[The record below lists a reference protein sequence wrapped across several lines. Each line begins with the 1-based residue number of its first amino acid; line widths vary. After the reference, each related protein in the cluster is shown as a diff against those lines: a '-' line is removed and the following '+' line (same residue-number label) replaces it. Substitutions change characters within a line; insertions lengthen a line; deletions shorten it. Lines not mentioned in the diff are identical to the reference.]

1 MNNSFDFSSF
11 SKQSPKGIFVIYI
24 NSIIKCI
31 KVTWIL
37 LFLILKDFSEIQI
50 KDSPTEMFEQVK
62 KELAFSSEQIII
74 LAKERL
80 NLLLHNYSFFQI
92 ETLDSFNH
100 HIVRS
105 FYKELNLDP
114 DFRVVIDSEEILD
127 QSVSRIFENIEND
140 VEISNL
146 VKDFS
151 IKKISEGKSWDVEF
165 DLKEFAQSVLKE
177 NEISDVEQIEKSSL
191 KEFKLLKDKIE
202 VKLNSL
208 NSELKALLI
217 NIEKNISN
225 QDLEIAFSRNSFPKF
240 IKSVQN
246 NSFKWSSIKS
256 ISTLFEKNTLIN
268 KSCLKKNPD
277 KLNIFVANLFEL
289 FLELKERLIKIKV
302 LNSFLY
308 SLTPS
313 ILLKIIKS
321 NSEDIQKEN
330 NELLLS
336 KFNKLIYKEI
346 ANQPTPYL
354 YEKLGVKFNDYLID
368 EFQDTSNLQWKN
380 LIPLISH
387 ALESFQE
394 NENQGSLFL
403 VGDPKQSVYRWRGAD
418 PKIFVSLLLNKKT
431 PFSVQKNITNL
442 PVNFR
447 SRNEIIKFNNSLFKH
462 ASGLL
467 NLNYHKKIFLQG
479 SNQKQ
484 NNFSN
489 GHVSITFINKDF
501 KKEQQLESVLKE
513 TLSQIENCL
522 SRGFE
527 QSEIAVL
534 VRDNKQSSQV
544 SEWLIEN
551 NVSVLSQD
559 SLSINNSKKIEL
571 LINLIKLK
579 VDNNNQEARAI
590 LIGKFATLVQPKD
603 LFVFYK
609 ENLKNEF
616 KRFLKNLN
624 IFSLYRAFEM
634 SFLESV
640 DFFIKELNMDLS
652 NTDPYILFLREV
664 IFEQVSQNKNNE
676 KEFLIFWKKN
686 NKKIKIPSSSSK
698 NAVQVLTIHKAKG
711 LEFPV
716 VIYPFVD
723 SVTHRNSG
731 KRNWLPVFEENL
743 SKKILIPF
751 NENFREYS
759 DSFQK
764 EYDIISSNEE
774 LDNLNLLYVALT
786 RAEDELHLISEY
798 PKTKSINSHNQII
811 RAFLEDSGE
820 WKDDLDKFNWGK
832 PVHKEKLKKNERTP
846 CFKGYETRFFQP
858 TPDTKFL
865 NEKIVLKQSDE
876 ALKKYV
882 DCCIVGAKAVN
893 SKYITWPFIE
903 PEQRNLETYKL
914 IPHKL
919 NLIGKQV
926 AQAGLGFAYHNHG
939 YEFKD
944 YGGTHGFEIIL
955 NETDPEYVKFQMD
968 LYWVMHAGKYTPKEL
983 VAAHPGRYV
992 MWHIKDMDK
1001 ITRDYSELGNGSIN
1015 YHEVLPDPVASGLEF
1030 FYIEQGGNYSINSK
1044 ESAAISANYFKKELQ
1059 QYL

>member
-1 MNNSFDFSSF
+1 M
-11 SKQSPKGIFVIYI
+11 
-24 NSIIKCI
+24 
-31 KVTWIL
+31 
-37 LFLILKDFSEIQI
+37 
-50 KDSPTEMFEQVK
+50 
-62 KELAFSSEQIII
+62 
-74 LAKERL
+74 
-80 NLLLHNYSFFQI
+80 
-92 ETLDSFNH
+92 
-100 HIVRS
+100 
-105 FYKELNLDP
+105 
-114 DFRVVIDSEEILD
+114 
-127 QSVSRIFENIEND
+127 
-140 VEISNL
+140 
-146 VKDFS
+146 
-151 IKKISEGKSWDVEF
+151 
-165 DLKEFAQSVLKE
+165 
-177 NEISDVEQIEKSSL
+177 
-191 KEFKLLKDKIE
+191 
-202 VKLNSL
+202 
-208 NSELKALLI
+208 
-217 NIEKNISN
+217 
-225 QDLEIAFSRNSFPKF
+225 
-240 IKSVQN
+240 
-246 NSFKWSSIKS
+246 KS

-277 KLNIFVANLFEL
+277 KLNVFVANLFEL
-289 FLELKERLIKIKV
+289 FLELKECLVKTKV

-346 ANQPTPYL
+346 GNQPTPYL

-418 PKIFVSLLLNKKT
+418 PKIFVSLLLNEKT
-431 PFSVQKNITNL
+431 PFSVQKSITNL

-447 SRNEIIKFNNSLFKH
+447 SRNEIINFNNSLFKH

-467 NLNYHKKIFLQG
+467 KSNYHKKIFLQG
-479 SNQKQ
+479 SDQKH

-534 VRDNKQSSQV
+534 VRDNKQSSQI

-559 SLSINNSKKIEL
+559 SLSIDNSEKIEL

-579 VDNNNQEARAI
+579 DNNSNQEARAI
-590 LIGKFATLVQPKD
+590 LIGNFANLVKPKD

-609 ENLKNEF
+609 ENLNNEL

-624 IFSLYRAFEM
+624 IFSLYKAFEI

-640 DFFIKELNMDLS
+640 DFFIKELQMDLS
-652 NTDPYILFLREV
+652 NTDPYILFFREV

-676 KEFLIFWKKN
+676 KEFLVFWKQN
-686 NKKIKIPSSSSK
+686 STKIKIPSGSSK

-743 SKKILIPF
+743 SKNILIPF

-764 EYDIISSNEE
+764 EYDSISSNEE

-786 RAEDELHLISEY
+786 RAVDELHMISEY
-798 PKTKSINSHNQII
+798 PKIKSINSHNQII
-811 RAFLEDSGE
+811 RAFLEDSAR
-820 WKDDLDKFNWGK
+820 WKEDHNKYNWGK
-832 PVHKEKLKKNERTP
+832 PIHKEKSKKNEPTP
-846 CFKGYETRFFQP
+846 FFKGYETKYFQP
-858 TPDTKFL
+858 NPDKKFS
-865 NEKIVLKQSDE
+865 NEKIIFGNVFHDFMS
-876 ALKKYV
+876 
-882 DCCIVGAKAVN
+882 N
-893 SKYITWPFIE
+893 IE
-903 PEQRNLETYKL
+903 
-914 IPHKL
+914 
-919 NLIGKQV
+919 
-926 AQAGLGFAYHNHG
+926 F
-939 YEFKD
+939 
-944 YGGTHGFEIIL
+944 
-955 NETDPEYVKFQMD
+955 ETDYIKEKNELKLSRSVDKTIKNKVIKLSKSVIEHPDLKEYFSKSNLVYCEQEIFTESNKIIKPDRLVFLDSNRVVIIDYKTGEKSKKDQKQILKYQKTLENMGFKLEASLLVYVENTIDIVK
-968 LYWVMHAGKYTPKEL
+968 VK
-983 VAAHPGRYV
+983 
-992 MWHIKDMDK
+992 
-1001 ITRDYSELGNGSIN
+1001 
-1015 YHEVLPDPVASGLEF
+1015 
-1030 FYIEQGGNYSINSK
+1030 
-1044 ESAAISANYFKKELQ
+1044 
-1059 QYL
+1059 

>member
-1 MNNSFDFSSF
+1 MISKFDIINASAGSGKTFALTKRILIKILK
-11 SKQSPKGIFVIYI
+11 SKDENYFKR
-24 NSIIKCI
+24 
-31 KVTWIL
+31 IL
-37 LFLILKDFSEIQI
+37 ALTFTNRAAAEMKSRILKNLKDFSESEI
-50 KDSPTEMFEQVK
+50 KDSPTEMFQQVK
-62 KELAFSSEQIII
+62 KELAFPSAKIIV

-100 HIVRS
+100 HIIRS
-105 FYKELNLDP
+105 FYRELNLDP
-114 DFRVVIDSEEILD
+114 DFRVVIEAEEILD
-127 QSVSRIFENIEND
+127 QSVSRIFENIENKE
-140 VEISNL
+140 EIKSL
-146 VKDFS
+146 IKDFS

-191 KEFKLLKDKIE
+191 KEFKALKNQIE
-202 VKLNSL
+202 IRLNDLS
-208 NSELKALLI
+208 SELKSLLI
-217 NIEKNISN
+217 KIEKNISN
-225 QDLEIAFSRNSFPKF
+225 QGMEIAFSRNSFPKF
-240 IKSVQN
+240 ITSVQN
-246 NSFKWSSIKS
+246 NSFKWSSMKS
-256 ISTLFEKNTLIN
+256 ISTLFQKNTLIN
-268 KSCLKKNPD
+268 KSCLKKDPE
-277 KLNIFVANLFEL
+277 KLNVFVANLFEM

-346 ANQPTPYL
+346 GNQPTPYL

-394 NENQGSLFL
+394 NENQSSLFL

-418 PKIFVSLLLNKKT
+418 PKIFVSLLLNEKT
-431 PFSVQKNITNL
+431 PFSVQKSITNL

-447 SRNEIIKFNNSLFKH
+447 SRNEIINFNNSLFKH

-467 NLNYHKKIFLQG
+467 KSNYHKKIFLQG
-479 SNQKQ
+479 SDQKY

-534 VRDNKQSSQV
+534 VRDNKQSSQI

-559 SLSINNSKKIEL
+559 SLSIDNSEKIEL

-579 VDNNNQEARAI
+579 DNNRNQEARAI
-590 LIGKFATLVQPKD
+590 LIGNFANLVKPKD

-609 ENLKNEF
+609 ENLNNEL

-624 IFSLYRAFEM
+624 IFSLYKAFEI

-640 DFFIKELNMDLS
+640 DFFIKELQMDLS
-652 NTDPYILFLREV
+652 NTDPYILFFREV

-676 KEFLIFWKKN
+676 KEFLVFWKQN
-686 NKKIKIPSSSSK
+686 STKIKIPSGSSK

-743 SKKILIPF
+743 SKNILIPF

-764 EYDIISSNEE
+764 EYDSISSNEE

-786 RAEDELHLISEY
+786 RAVDELHMISEY
-798 PKTKSINSHNQII
+798 PKIKSMNSHNQII
-811 RAFLEDSGE
+811 RAFLEDSAR
-820 WKDDLDKFNWGK
+820 WKEDHNKYNWGK
-832 PVHKEKLKKNERTP
+832 PIHKEKSKKNEPTP
-846 CFKGYETRFFQP
+846 FFKGYETKYFQP
-858 TPDTKFL
+858 NPDKKFS
-865 NEKIVLKQSDE
+865 NEKIIFGNVFHDFMSNIEFETDYIKEKNELKLSRS
-876 ALKKYV
+876 V
-882 DCCIVGAKAVN
+882 DKTIKNKVIKL
-893 SKYITWPFIE
+893 SKSVIE
-903 PEQRNLETYKL
+903 HP
-914 IPHKL
+914 
-919 NLIGKQV
+919 
-926 AQAGLGFAYHNHG
+926 
-939 YEFKD
+939 D
-944 YGGTHGFEIIL
+944 L
-955 NETDPEYVKFQMD
+955 NEYFSKSNLVYCEQEIFTESNKIIKPDRLVFLDSNRVVIIDYKTGEKSKKDQKQILKYQKTLENMGFKLEASLLVYVENTIDIVK
-968 LYWVMHAGKYTPKEL
+968 VK
-983 VAAHPGRYV
+983 
-992 MWHIKDMDK
+992 
-1001 ITRDYSELGNGSIN
+1001 
-1015 YHEVLPDPVASGLEF
+1015 
-1030 FYIEQGGNYSINSK
+1030 
-1044 ESAAISANYFKKELQ
+1044 
-1059 QYL
+1059 

>member
-1 MNNSFDFSSF
+1 MNSKFDIINASAGSGKTFALTKRILTKILK
-11 SKQSPKGIFVIYI
+11 SKDENYFKR
-24 NSIIKCI
+24 
-31 KVTWIL
+31 IL
-37 LFLILKDFSEIQI
+37 ALTFTNRAAAEMKSRILKNLKDFSESQI

-62 KELAFSSEQIII
+62 KELALSSEKITI

-100 HIVRS
+100 HIIRT

-114 DFRVVIDSEEILD
+114 DFRVVIEAEEILD

-140 VEISNL
+140 KEIRSL
-146 VKDFS
+146 IKDFS

-177 NEISDVEQIEKSSL
+177 NEIIDVEQIEKSSL
-191 KEFKLLKDKIE
+191 KEFKALKNSIE
-202 VKLNSL
+202 LRLNDLSIELNSL
-208 NSELKALLI
+208 LI
-217 NIEKNISN
+217 KIEKNISN
-225 QDLEIAFSRNSFPKF
+225 QGTEIAFSRNSFPKF
-240 IKSVQN
+240 ITSVQN
-246 NSFKWSSIKS
+246 RSFKWSSMKS

-277 KLNIFVANLFEL
+277 KLNVFVANLFAL
-289 FLELKERLIKIKV
+289 FLELKECLVKTKV

-346 ANQPTPYL
+346 GNQPTPYL

-418 PKIFVSLLLNKKT
+418 PKIFVSLLLNEKT
-431 PFSVQKNITNL
+431 PFSVQKSITNL

-447 SRNEIIKFNNSLFKH
+447 SRNEIINFNNSLFKH

-467 NLNYHKKIFLQG
+467 KSNYHKKIFLQG
-479 SNQKQ
+479 SDQKY

-534 VRDNKQSSQV
+534 VRDNKQSSQI

-559 SLSINNSKKIEL
+559 SLSIDNSEKIEL

-579 VDNNNQEARAI
+579 DNNRNQEARAI
-590 LIGKFATLVQPKD
+590 LIGNFANLVKPKD

-609 ENLKNEF
+609 ENLNNEL

-624 IFSLYRAFEM
+624 IFSLYKAFEI

-640 DFFIKELNMDLS
+640 DFFIKELQMDLS
-652 NTDPYILFLREV
+652 NTDPYILFFREV

-676 KEFLIFWKKN
+676 KEFLVFWKKN
-686 NKKIKIPSSSSK
+686 STKIKIPSGSSK

-743 SKKILIPF
+743 SKNILIPF

-764 EYDIISSNEE
+764 EYDSISSNEE

-786 RAEDELHLISEY
+786 RAVDELHMISEH
-798 PKTKSINSHNQII
+798 PKIKSINSHNQII
-811 RAFLEDSGE
+811 RAFLEDSAR
-820 WKDDLDKFNWGK
+820 WKEDHNKYNWGK
-832 PVHKEKLKKNERTP
+832 PIHKEKSKKNEPTP
-846 CFKGYETRFFQP
+846 FFKGYETKYFQP
-858 TPDTKFL
+858 NPDKKFS
-865 NEKIVLKQSDE
+865 NEKIIFGNVFHDFMSNIEFETDYIKEKNELKLSRSVDKTIKNKVIKLSKSVIEHPDLNEYFSKSNLVYCEQEIFTESNKIIKPDRLVFLDSNRVVIIDYKTGE
-876 ALKKYV
+876 KSKKDQKQILKYQKTLKKMGYKTEVSVLVYV
-882 DCCIVGAKAVN
+882 D
-893 SKYITWPFIE
+893 
-903 PEQRNLETYKL
+903 
-914 IPHKL
+914 
-919 NLIGKQV
+919 NLI
-926 AQAGLGFAYHNHG
+926 
-939 YEFKD
+939 D
-944 YGGTHGFEIIL
+944 I
-955 NETDPEYVKFQMD
+955 VK
-968 LYWVMHAGKYTPKEL
+968 VK
-983 VAAHPGRYV
+983 
-992 MWHIKDMDK
+992 
-1001 ITRDYSELGNGSIN
+1001 
-1015 YHEVLPDPVASGLEF
+1015 
-1030 FYIEQGGNYSINSK
+1030 
-1044 ESAAISANYFKKELQ
+1044 
-1059 QYL
+1059 

>member
-1 MNNSFDFSSF
+1 M
-11 SKQSPKGIFVIYI
+11 
-24 NSIIKCI
+24 
-31 KVTWIL
+31 
-37 LFLILKDFSEIQI
+37 
-50 KDSPTEMFEQVK
+50 
-62 KELAFSSEQIII
+62 
-74 LAKERL
+74 
-80 NLLLHNYSFFQI
+80 
-92 ETLDSFNH
+92 
-100 HIVRS
+100 
-105 FYKELNLDP
+105 
-114 DFRVVIDSEEILD
+114 
-127 QSVSRIFENIEND
+127 
-140 VEISNL
+140 
-146 VKDFS
+146 
-151 IKKISEGKSWDVEF
+151 
-165 DLKEFAQSVLKE
+165 
-177 NEISDVEQIEKSSL
+177 
-191 KEFKLLKDKIE
+191 
-202 VKLNSL
+202 
-208 NSELKALLI
+208 
-217 NIEKNISN
+217 
-225 QDLEIAFSRNSFPKF
+225 
-240 IKSVQN
+240 
-246 NSFKWSSIKS
+246 KS

-277 KLNIFVANLFEL
+277 KLNVFVANLFEL
-289 FLELKERLIKIKV
+289 FLELKECLVKTKV

-346 ANQPTPYL
+346 GNQPTPYL

-418 PKIFVSLLLNKKT
+418 PKIFVSLLLNEKT
-431 PFSVQKNITNL
+431 PFSVQKSITNL

-447 SRNEIIKFNNSLFKH
+447 SRNEIINFNNSLFKH

-467 NLNYHKKIFLQG
+467 KSNYHKKIFLQG
-479 SNQKQ
+479 SDQKY

-534 VRDNKQSSQV
+534 VRDNKQSSQI

-559 SLSINNSKKIEL
+559 SLSIDNSEKIEL

-579 VDNNNQEARAI
+579 DNNSNQEARAI
-590 LIGKFATLVQPKD
+590 LIGNFANLVKPKD

-609 ENLKNEF
+609 ENLNNEL

-624 IFSLYRAFEM
+624 IFSLYKAFEI

-640 DFFIKELNMDLS
+640 DFFIKELQMDLS
-652 NTDPYILFLREV
+652 NTDPYILFFREV

-676 KEFLIFWKKN
+676 KEFLVFWKQN
-686 NKKIKIPSSSSK
+686 STKIKIPSGSSK

-743 SKKILIPF
+743 SKNILIPF

-764 EYDIISSNEE
+764 EYDSISSNEE

-786 RAEDELHLISEY
+786 RAVDELHMISEY
-798 PKTKSINSHNQII
+798 PKIKSINSHNQII
-811 RAFLEDSGE
+811 RAFLEDSAR
-820 WKDDLDKFNWGK
+820 WKEDHNKYNWGK
-832 PVHKEKLKKNERTP
+832 PIHKEKSKKNEPTP
-846 CFKGYETRFFQP
+846 FFKGYETKYFQP
-858 TPDTKFL
+858 NPDKKFS
-865 NEKIVLKQSDE
+865 NEKIIFGNVFHDFMS
-876 ALKKYV
+876 
-882 DCCIVGAKAVN
+882 N
-893 SKYITWPFIE
+893 IE
-903 PEQRNLETYKL
+903 
-914 IPHKL
+914 
-919 NLIGKQV
+919 
-926 AQAGLGFAYHNHG
+926 F
-939 YEFKD
+939 
-944 YGGTHGFEIIL
+944 
-955 NETDPEYVKFQMD
+955 ETDYIKEKNELKLSRSVDKTIKNKVIKLSKSVIEHPDLKEYFSKSNLVYCEQEIFTESNKIIKPDRLVFLDSNRVVIIDYKTGEKSKKDQKQILKYQKTLENMGFKLEASLLVYVENTIDIVK
-968 LYWVMHAGKYTPKEL
+968 VK
-983 VAAHPGRYV
+983 
-992 MWHIKDMDK
+992 
-1001 ITRDYSELGNGSIN
+1001 
-1015 YHEVLPDPVASGLEF
+1015 
-1030 FYIEQGGNYSINSK
+1030 
-1044 ESAAISANYFKKELQ
+1044 
-1059 QYL
+1059 

>member
-1 MNNSFDFSSF
+1 MISKFDIINASAGSGKTFALTKRILTKILK
-11 SKQSPKGIFVIYI
+11 SKDENYFKRVLALTFTNRAADEMKSR
-24 NSIIKCI
+24 
-31 KVTWIL
+31 IL
-37 LFLILKDFSEIQI
+37 KNLKDFSESQI

-62 KELAFSSEQIII
+62 KELALSSDKIII

-100 HIVRS
+100 HIIRS

-114 DFRVVIDSEEILD
+114 DFRVVIEAEEILD

-140 VEISNL
+140 KEISSL
-146 VKDFS
+146 IKDFS

-177 NEISDVEQIEKSSL
+177 NEIVDVEQIEKSSL
-191 KEFKLLKDKIE
+191 KEFNVLKNRIE
-202 VKLNSL
+202 LRVNELSSELNSL
-208 NSELKALLI
+208 LI
-217 NIEKNISN
+217 KIEKNISN
-225 QDLEIAFSRNSFPKF
+225 QGMEIDFSRNSFPKF
-240 IKSVQN
+240 ITSVQN
-246 NSFKWSSIKS
+246 SSFKWSSMTS
-256 ISTLFEKNTLIN
+256 ISNLFEKNTLIN

-277 KLNIFVANLFEL
+277 KLNVFVANLFEL
-289 FLELKERLIKIKV
+289 FLELKERLVKIKV
-302 LNSFLY
+302 LDSFLY

-346 ANQPTPYL
+346 GNQHTPYL

-387 ALESFQE
+387 AIESFQE

-418 PKIFVSLLLNKKT
+418 PKIFASLLLNEKT
-431 PFSVQKNITNL
+431 PFSVQKSITNL

-447 SRNEIIKFNNSLFKH
+447 SRNEIINFNNSLFKH

-467 NLNYHKKIFLQG
+467 KSNYYKKIFLQG
-479 SNQKQ
+479 SDQKH

-534 VRDNKQSSQV
+534 VRDNKQSSQI

-551 NVSVLSQD
+551 NISVLSQD
-559 SLSINNSKKIEL
+559 SLSIDNSEKVEL

-579 VDNNNQEARAI
+579 DDNNNQEARAVI
-590 LIGKFATLVQPKD
+590 IGNFANLVKPKD

-609 ENLKNEF
+609 ENLNNEL

-624 IFSLYRAFEM
+624 IFSLYKAFEI

-640 DFFIKELNMDLS
+640 DFFIKELQMDSS

-676 KEFLIFWKKN
+676 KEFLVFWKQN
-686 NKKIKIPSSSSK
+686 STKIKIPSGSSK

-731 KRNWLPVFEENL
+731 KRNWLPVFEENF

-751 NENFREYS
+751 NENFKEYS

-764 EYDIISSNEE
+764 EYDSISSNEE

-786 RAEDELHLISEY
+786 RAVDELHLISEY
-798 PKTKSINSHNQII
+798 PRLKSINSHNQII
-811 RAFLEDSGE
+811 RSFLENYAE
-820 WKDDLDKFNWGK
+820 WREDRNKFTWGK
-832 PVHKEKLKKNERTP
+832 PLTKDIVKKNDP
-846 CFKGYETRFFQP
+846 ASDAKGFETKYFQP
-858 TPDTKFL
+858 VPDTKFINDKMIFGNVFHEFMSHIEFENDYI
-865 NEKIVLKQSDE
+865 NEKNELNLSKLIDKNTKNRVIKISKSVIEHHDLKEYFSINNSVYCEQEIFTESNKIIKPDRLVFFDSNRVAVIDYKTGEKNKKDLKQILKYKKTLENMGKKVE
-876 ALKKYV
+876 A
-882 DCCIVGAKAVN
+882 
-893 SKYITWPFIE
+893 S
-903 PEQRNLETYKL
+903 
-914 IPHKL
+914 
-919 NLIGKQV
+919 
-926 AQAGLGFAYHNHG
+926 
-939 YEFKD
+939 
-944 YGGTHGFEIIL
+944 IL
-955 NETDPEYVKFQMD
+955 V
-968 LYWVMHAGKYTPKEL
+968 
-983 VAAHPGRYV
+983 
-992 MWHIKDMDK
+992 
-1001 ITRDYSELGNGSIN
+1001 
-1015 YHEVLPDPVASGLEF
+1015 
-1030 FYIEQGGNYSINSK
+1030 YIENSIEIVK
-1044 ESAAISANYFKKELQ
+1044 I
-1059 QYL
+1059 

>member
-1 MNNSFDFSSF
+1 LISKFDIINASAGSGKTFALTKRILTKILK
-11 SKQSPKGIFVIYI
+11 SKDENYFKR
-24 NSIIKCI
+24 
-31 KVTWIL
+31 IL
-37 LFLILKDFSEIQI
+37 ALTFTNRAADEMKSRILKNLKDFSESQI

-62 KELAFSSEQIII
+62 KELALSSDKIII

-100 HIVRS
+100 HIIRS

-114 DFRVVIDSEEILD
+114 DFRVVIEAEEILD

-140 VEISNL
+140 KEISSL
-146 VKDFS
+146 IKDFS

-177 NEISDVEQIEKSSL
+177 NEIVDVEQIEKSSL
-191 KEFKLLKDKIE
+191 KEFNVLKNRIE
-202 VKLNSL
+202 LRVNELSSELNSL
-208 NSELKALLI
+208 LI
-217 NIEKNISN
+217 KIEKNISN
-225 QDLEIAFSRNSFPKF
+225 QGMEIDFSRNSFPKF
-240 IKSVQN
+240 ITSVQN
-246 NSFKWSSIKS
+246 SSFKWSSMTS
-256 ISTLFEKNTLIN
+256 ISNLFEKNTLIN

-277 KLNIFVANLFEL
+277 KLNVFVANLFEL
-289 FLELKERLIKIKV
+289 FLELKERLVKIKV
-302 LNSFLY
+302 LDSFLY

-346 ANQPTPYL
+346 GNQHTPYL

-387 ALESFQE
+387 AIESFQE

-418 PKIFVSLLLNKKT
+418 PKIFASLLLNEKT
-431 PFSVQKNITNL
+431 PFSVQKSITNL

-447 SRNEIIKFNNSLFKH
+447 SRNEIINFNNSLFKH

-467 NLNYHKKIFLQG
+467 KSNYYKKIFLQG
-479 SNQKQ
+479 SDQKH

-534 VRDNKQSSQV
+534 VRDNKQSSQI

-551 NVSVLSQD
+551 NISVLSQD
-559 SLSINNSKKIEL
+559 SLSIDNSEKVEL

-579 VDNNNQEARAI
+579 DDNNNQEARAVI
-590 LIGKFATLVQPKD
+590 IGNFANLVKPKD

-609 ENLKNEF
+609 ENLNNEL

-624 IFSLYRAFEM
+624 IFSLYKAFEI

-640 DFFIKELNMDLS
+640 DFFIKQLQMDLS

-676 KEFLIFWKKN
+676 KEFLVFWKQN
-686 NKKIKIPSSSSK
+686 STKIKIPSGSSK

-731 KRNWLPVFEENL
+731 KRNWLPVFEENF

-751 NENFREYS
+751 NENFKEYS

-764 EYDIISSNEE
+764 EYDSISSNEE

-786 RAEDELHLISEY
+786 RAVDELYLISEY
-798 PKTKSINSHNQII
+798 PRLKSINSHNQII
-811 RAFLEDSGE
+811 RSFLENYAE
-820 WKDDLDKFNWGK
+820 WREDRNKFTWGK
-832 PVHKEKLKKNERTP
+832 PLTKDIVKKNDP
-846 CFKGYETRFFQP
+846 ASDAKGFETKYFQP
-858 TPDTKFL
+858 VPDTKFINDKVIFGNVFHEFMSHIEFENDYI
-865 NEKIVLKQSDE
+865 NEKNELNLSKLIDKNTKNRVIKISKSVIEHHDLKEYFSINNSVYCEQEIFTESNKIIKPDRIVFFDSNRVAVIDYKTGEKNKKDLKQILKYKKTLENMGKKVE
-876 ALKKYV
+876 A
-882 DCCIVGAKAVN
+882 
-893 SKYITWPFIE
+893 S
-903 PEQRNLETYKL
+903 
-914 IPHKL
+914 
-919 NLIGKQV
+919 
-926 AQAGLGFAYHNHG
+926 
-939 YEFKD
+939 
-944 YGGTHGFEIIL
+944 IL
-955 NETDPEYVKFQMD
+955 V
-968 LYWVMHAGKYTPKEL
+968 
-983 VAAHPGRYV
+983 
-992 MWHIKDMDK
+992 
-1001 ITRDYSELGNGSIN
+1001 
-1015 YHEVLPDPVASGLEF
+1015 
-1030 FYIEQGGNYSINSK
+1030 YIENSIEIVK
-1044 ESAAISANYFKKELQ
+1044 I
-1059 QYL
+1059 

>member
-1 MNNSFDFSSF
+1 MNSSFDIINASAGSGKTFALTKRILIKILK
-11 SKQSPKGIFVIYI
+11 SKDENYFKR
-24 NSIIKCI
+24 
-31 KVTWIL
+31 IL
-37 LFLILKDFSEIQI
+37 ALTFTNRAAAEMKSRILKNLKDFSESQI

-62 KELAFSSEQIII
+62 KELALSSEKITI

-100 HIVRS
+100 HIIRA

-114 DFRVVIDSEEILD
+114 DFRVVIEAEEILD

-140 VEISNL
+140 KEIRSL
-146 VKDFS
+146 IKDFS

-177 NEISDVEQIEKSSL
+177 NEIIDVEQIEKSSL
-191 KEFKLLKDKIE
+191 KEFKALKNSIE
-202 VKLNSL
+202 LRLNDLSIELNSL
-208 NSELKALLI
+208 LI
-217 NIEKNISN
+217 KIEKNISN
-225 QDLEIAFSRNSFPKF
+225 QGTEIAFSRNSFPKF
-240 IKSVQN
+240 ITSVQN
-246 NSFKWSSIKS
+246 RSFKWSSMKS

-277 KLNIFVANLFEL
+277 KLNVFVANLFEL
-289 FLELKERLIKIKV
+289 FLELKECLVKTKV

-346 ANQPTPYL
+346 GNQPTPYL

-418 PKIFVSLLLNKKT
+418 PKIFVSLLLNEKT
-431 PFSVQKNITNL
+431 PFSVQKSITNL

-447 SRNEIIKFNNSLFKH
+447 SRNEIINFNNSLFKH

-467 NLNYHKKIFLQG
+467 KSNYHKKIFLQG
-479 SNQKQ
+479 SDQKY

-534 VRDNKQSSQV
+534 VRDNKQSSQI

-559 SLSINNSKKIEL
+559 SLSIDNSEKIEL

-579 VDNNNQEARAI
+579 DNNSNQEARAI
-590 LIGKFATLVQPKD
+590 LIGNFANLVKPKD

-609 ENLKNEF
+609 ENLNNEL

-624 IFSLYRAFEM
+624 IFSLYKAFEI

-640 DFFIKELNMDLS
+640 DFFIKELQMDLS
-652 NTDPYILFLREV
+652 NTDPYILFFREV

-676 KEFLIFWKKN
+676 KEFLVFWKKN
-686 NKKIKIPSSSSK
+686 STKIKIPSGSSK

-743 SKKILIPF
+743 SKNILIPF

-764 EYDIISSNEE
+764 EYDSISSNEE

-786 RAEDELHLISEY
+786 RAVDELHMISEY
-798 PKTKSINSHNQII
+798 PKIKSINSHNQII
-811 RAFLEDSGE
+811 RAFLEDSAR
-820 WKDDLDKFNWGK
+820 WKEDHNKYNWGK
-832 PVHKEKLKKNERTP
+832 PIHKEKSKKNEPTP
-846 CFKGYETRFFQP
+846 FFKGYETKYFQP
-858 TPDTKFL
+858 NPDKKFS
-865 NEKIVLKQSDE
+865 NEKIIFGNVFH
-876 ALKKYV
+876 
-882 DCCIVGAKAVN
+882 DCMSN
-893 SKYITWPFIE
+893 IE
-903 PEQRNLETYKL
+903 
-914 IPHKL
+914 
-919 NLIGKQV
+919 
-926 AQAGLGFAYHNHG
+926 F
-939 YEFKD
+939 
-944 YGGTHGFEIIL
+944 
-955 NETDPEYVKFQMD
+955 ETDYKKKKNELKLSRSVDKTIKNKVIKLSKSVIEHPDLKEYFSKSNLVYCEQEIFTESNKIIKPDRLVFLDSNRVVIIDYKTGEKSKKDQKQILKYQKTLENMGFKLEASLLVYVENTIDIVK
-968 LYWVMHAGKYTPKEL
+968 VK
-983 VAAHPGRYV
+983 
-992 MWHIKDMDK
+992 
-1001 ITRDYSELGNGSIN
+1001 
-1015 YHEVLPDPVASGLEF
+1015 
-1030 FYIEQGGNYSINSK
+1030 
-1044 ESAAISANYFKKELQ
+1044 
-1059 QYL
+1059 

>member
-1 MNNSFDFSSF
+1 MISKFDIINASAGSGKTFALTKRILTKILK
-11 SKQSPKGIFVIYI
+11 SKDEYYFKR
-24 NSIIKCI
+24 
-31 KVTWIL
+31 IL
-37 LFLILKDFSEIQI
+37 ALTFTNRAADEMKSRILKNLKDFSESQI

-62 KELAFSSEQIII
+62 KELALSSDKIII

-100 HIVRS
+100 HIIRS

-114 DFRVVIDSEEILD
+114 DFRVVIEAEEILD

-140 VEISNL
+140 KEISSL
-146 VKDFS
+146 IKDFS

-177 NEISDVEQIEKSSL
+177 NEIVDVEQIEKSSL
-191 KEFKLLKDKIE
+191 KEFNVLKNRIE
-202 VKLNSL
+202 LRVNELSSELNSL
-208 NSELKALLI
+208 LI
-217 NIEKNISN
+217 KIEKNISN
-225 QDLEIAFSRNSFPKF
+225 QGMEIDFSRNSFPKF
-240 IKSVQN
+240 ITSVQN
-246 NSFKWSSIKS
+246 SSFKWSSMTS
-256 ISTLFEKNTLIN
+256 ISNLFEKNTLIN

-277 KLNIFVANLFEL
+277 KLNVFVANLFEL

-302 LNSFLY
+302 LDSFLY

-346 ANQPTPYL
+346 GNQHTPYL

-387 ALESFQE
+387 AIESFQK

-418 PKIFVSLLLNKKT
+418 PKIFASLLLNEKT
-431 PFSVQKNITNL
+431 PFSVQKSITNL

-447 SRNEIIKFNNSLFKH
+447 SRNEIINFNNSLFKH

-467 NLNYHKKIFLQG
+467 KSNYYKKIFLQG
-479 SNQKQ
+479 SDQKH

-534 VRDNKQSSQV
+534 VRDNKQSSQI

-551 NVSVLSQD
+551 NISVLSQD
-559 SLSINNSKKIEL
+559 SLSIDNSEKVEL

-579 VDNNNQEARAI
+579 DDNNNQEARAVI
-590 LIGKFATLVQPKD
+590 IGNFANLVKPKD

-609 ENLKNEF
+609 ENLNNEL

-624 IFSLYRAFEM
+624 IFSLYKAFEI

-640 DFFIKELNMDLS
+640 DFFIKELQMDLS

-676 KEFLIFWKKN
+676 KEFLVFWKQN
-686 NKKIKIPSSSSK
+686 RTKIKIPSGSSK

-731 KRNWLPVFEENL
+731 KRNWLPVFEENF

-751 NENFREYS
+751 NENFKEYS

-764 EYDIISSNEE
+764 EYDSISSNEE

-786 RAEDELHLISEY
+786 RAVDELHLISEY
-798 PKTKSINSHNQII
+798 PRLKSINSHNQII
-811 RAFLEDSGE
+811 RSFLENYAE
-820 WKDDLDKFNWGK
+820 WREDRNKFTWGK
-832 PVHKEKLKKNERTP
+832 PLTKDIVKKNDP
-846 CFKGYETRFFQP
+846 ASDAKGFETKYFQP
-858 TPDTKFL
+858 VPDTKFINDKMIFGNVFHEFMSHIEFENDYI
-865 NEKIVLKQSDE
+865 NEKNELNLSKLIDKNTKNRVIKISKSVIEHHD
-876 ALKKYV
+876 LKKY
-882 DCCIVGAKAVN
+882 
-893 SKYITWPFIE
+893 F
-903 PEQRNLETYKL
+903 
-914 IPHKL
+914 
-919 NLIGKQV
+919 
-926 AQAGLGFAYHNHG
+926 
-939 YEFKD
+939 
-944 YGGTHGFEIIL
+944 
-955 NETDPEYVKFQMD
+955 
-968 LYWVMHAGKYTPKEL
+968 
-983 VAAHPGRYV
+983 
-992 MWHIKDMDK
+992 
-1001 ITRDYSELGNGSIN
+1001 SIN
-1015 YHEVLPDPVASGLEF
+1015 NSVYCEQEIFTESNKIIKPDRLVFFDSNRVAVIDYKTGEKNKKDLKQILKYKKTLENMGKKVEASILV
-1030 FYIEQGGNYSINSK
+1030 YIENSIEIVK
-1044 ESAAISANYFKKELQ
+1044 L
-1059 QYL
+1059 

>member
-1 MNNSFDFSSF
+1 LISKFDIINASAGSGKTFALTKRILTKILK
-11 SKQSPKGIFVIYI
+11 SKDENYFKRVLALTFTNRAADEMKSR
-24 NSIIKCI
+24 
-31 KVTWIL
+31 IL
-37 LFLILKDFSEIQI
+37 KNLKDFSESQI

-62 KELAFSSEQIII
+62 KELALSSDKIII

-100 HIVRS
+100 HIIRS

-114 DFRVVIDSEEILD
+114 DFRVVIEAEEILD

-140 VEISNL
+140 KEISSL
-146 VKDFS
+146 IKDFS

-165 DLKEFAQSVLKE
+165 DLKEFAKSVLKE
-177 NEISDVEQIEKSSL
+177 NEIVDVEQIEKSSL
-191 KEFKLLKDKIE
+191 KEFNVLKNRIE
-202 VKLNSL
+202 LRVNELSSELNSL
-208 NSELKALLI
+208 LI
-217 NIEKNISN
+217 KIEKNISN
-225 QDLEIAFSRNSFPKF
+225 QGMEIDFSRNSFPKF
-240 IKSVQN
+240 ITSVQN
-246 NSFKWSSIKS
+246 SSFKWSSMTS
-256 ISTLFEKNTLIN
+256 ISNLFEKNTLIN

-277 KLNIFVANLFEL
+277 KLNVFVANLFEL
-289 FLELKERLIKIKV
+289 FLELKERLVKIKV
-302 LNSFLY
+302 LDSFLY

-336 KFNKLIYKEI
+336 KFNKLIHKEI
-346 ANQPTPYL
+346 GNQHTPYL

-387 ALESFQE
+387 AIESFQE

-418 PKIFVSLLLNKKT
+418 PKIFASLLLNEKT
-431 PFSVQKNITNL
+431 PFSVQKSITNL

-447 SRNEIIKFNNSLFKH
+447 SRNEIINFNNSLFKH

-467 NLNYHKKIFLQG
+467 KSNYYKKIFLQG
-479 SNQKQ
+479 SNQKH

-534 VRDNKQSSQV
+534 VRDNKQSSQI

-551 NVSVLSQD
+551 NISVLSQD
-559 SLSINNSKKIEL
+559 SLSIDNSEKVEL

-579 VDNNNQEARAI
+579 DDNNNQEARAVI
-590 LIGKFATLVQPKD
+590 IGNFANLVKPKD

-609 ENLKNEF
+609 ENLNNEL

-624 IFSLYRAFEM
+624 IFSLYKAFEI

-640 DFFIKELNMDLS
+640 DFFIKELQMDLS

-676 KEFLIFWKKN
+676 KEFLVFWKQN
-686 NKKIKIPSSSSK
+686 RTKIKIPSGSSK

-731 KRNWLPVFEENL
+731 KRNWLPVFEENF

-751 NENFREYS
+751 NENFKEYS

-764 EYDIISSNEE
+764 EYDSISSNEE

-786 RAEDELHLISEY
+786 RAVDELHLISEY
-798 PKTKSINSHNQII
+798 PRLKSINSHNQII
-811 RAFLEDSGE
+811 RSFLENYAE
-820 WKDDLDKFNWGK
+820 WREDRNKFTWGK
-832 PVHKEKLKKNERTP
+832 PLTKDIVKKNDP
-846 CFKGYETRFFQP
+846 ASDAKGFETKYFQP
-858 TPDTKFL
+858 VPDTKFINDKMIFGNVFHEFMSHIEFENDYI
-865 NEKIVLKQSDE
+865 NEKNELNLSKLIDKNTKNRVIKISKSVIEHHDLKEYFSINNSVYCEQEIFTESNKIIKPDRLVFFDSNRVAVIDYKTGEKNKKDLKQILKYKKTLENMGKKVE
-876 ALKKYV
+876 A
-882 DCCIVGAKAVN
+882 
-893 SKYITWPFIE
+893 S
-903 PEQRNLETYKL
+903 
-914 IPHKL
+914 
-919 NLIGKQV
+919 
-926 AQAGLGFAYHNHG
+926 
-939 YEFKD
+939 
-944 YGGTHGFEIIL
+944 IL
-955 NETDPEYVKFQMD
+955 V
-968 LYWVMHAGKYTPKEL
+968 
-983 VAAHPGRYV
+983 
-992 MWHIKDMDK
+992 
-1001 ITRDYSELGNGSIN
+1001 
-1015 YHEVLPDPVASGLEF
+1015 
-1030 FYIEQGGNYSINSK
+1030 YIENSIEIVK
-1044 ESAAISANYFKKELQ
+1044 I
-1059 QYL
+1059 

>member
-1 MNNSFDFSSF
+1 MNSKFDIINASAGSGKTFALTKRILTKILK
-11 SKQSPKGIFVIYI
+11 SKDENYFKR
-24 NSIIKCI
+24 
-31 KVTWIL
+31 IL
-37 LFLILKDFSEIQI
+37 ALTFTNRAAAEMKSRVLKNLKDFSESQI

-62 KELAFSSEQIII
+62 KELALSSEKITI

-100 HIVRS
+100 HIIRT

-114 DFRVVIDSEEILD
+114 DFRVVIEAEEILD

-140 VEISNL
+140 KEIRSL
-146 VKDFS
+146 IKDFS

-177 NEISDVEQIEKSSL
+177 NEIIDVEQIEKSSL
-191 KEFKLLKDKIE
+191 KEFKALKNNIE
-202 VKLNSL
+202 LRLNDLSIELNSL
-208 NSELKALLI
+208 LI
-217 NIEKNISN
+217 KIEKNISN
-225 QDLEIAFSRNSFPKF
+225 QGTEIAFSRNSFPKF
-240 IKSVQN
+240 ITSVQN
-246 NSFKWSSIKS
+246 RSFKWSSMKS

-277 KLNIFVANLFEL
+277 KLNVFVANLFEL
-289 FLELKERLIKIKV
+289 FLELKECLVKTKV

-346 ANQPTPYL
+346 GNQPTPYL

-394 NENQGSLFL
+394 NENQSSLFL

-418 PKIFVSLLLNKKT
+418 PKIFVSLLLNEKT
-431 PFSVQKNITNL
+431 PFSVQKSITNL

-447 SRNEIIKFNNSLFKH
+447 SRNEIINFNNSLFKH

-467 NLNYHKKIFLQG
+467 KSNYHKKIFLQG
-479 SNQKQ
+479 SDQKH

-534 VRDNKQSSQV
+534 VRDNKQSSQI

-559 SLSINNSKKIEL
+559 SLSIDNSEKIEL

-579 VDNNNQEARAI
+579 DNNSNQEARAI
-590 LIGKFATLVQPKD
+590 LIGNFANLVKPKD

-609 ENLKNEF
+609 ENLNNEL

-624 IFSLYRAFEM
+624 IFSLYKAFEI

-640 DFFIKELNMDLS
+640 DFFIKELQMDLS
-652 NTDPYILFLREV
+652 NTDPYILFFREV

-676 KEFLIFWKKN
+676 KEFLVFWKQN
-686 NKKIKIPSSSSK
+686 STKIKIPSGSSK

-743 SKKILIPF
+743 SKNILIPF

-764 EYDIISSNEE
+764 EYDSISSNEE

-786 RAEDELHLISEY
+786 RAEDELHMISEY
-798 PKTKSINSHNQII
+798 PKIKSMNSHNQII
-811 RAFLEDSGE
+811 RAFLEDSAR
-820 WKDDLDKFNWGK
+820 WKEDHNKYNWGK
-832 PVHKEKLKKNERTP
+832 PIHKEKSKKNEPTP
-846 CFKGYETRFFQP
+846 FFKGYETKYFQP
-858 TPDTKFL
+858 NPDKKFS
-865 NEKIVLKQSDE
+865 NEKIIFGNVFHDFMS
-876 ALKKYV
+876 
-882 DCCIVGAKAVN
+882 N
-893 SKYITWPFIE
+893 IE
-903 PEQRNLETYKL
+903 
-914 IPHKL
+914 
-919 NLIGKQV
+919 
-926 AQAGLGFAYHNHG
+926 F
-939 YEFKD
+939 
-944 YGGTHGFEIIL
+944 
-955 NETDPEYVKFQMD
+955 ETDYIKEKNELKLSRSVDKTIKNKVIKLSKSVIEHPDLKEYFSKSNLVYCEQEIFTESNKIIKPDRLVFLDSNRVVIIDYKTGEKSKKDQKQILKYQKTLENMGFKLEASLLVYVENTIDIVK
-968 LYWVMHAGKYTPKEL
+968 VK
-983 VAAHPGRYV
+983 
-992 MWHIKDMDK
+992 
-1001 ITRDYSELGNGSIN
+1001 
-1015 YHEVLPDPVASGLEF
+1015 
-1030 FYIEQGGNYSINSK
+1030 
-1044 ESAAISANYFKKELQ
+1044 
-1059 QYL
+1059 

>member
-1 MNNSFDFSSF
+1 MNSKFDIINASAGSGKTFALTKRILTKILK
-11 SKQSPKGIFVIYI
+11 SKDENYFKR
-24 NSIIKCI
+24 
-31 KVTWIL
+31 IL
-37 LFLILKDFSEIQI
+37 ALTFTNRAAAEMKSRVLKNLKDFSESQI

-62 KELAFSSEQIII
+62 KELALSSEKITI

-100 HIVRS
+100 HIIRA

-114 DFRVVIDSEEILD
+114 DFRVVIEAEEILD

-140 VEISNL
+140 KEIRSL
-146 VKDFS
+146 IKDFS

-177 NEISDVEQIEKSSL
+177 NEIIDVEQIEKSSL
-191 KEFKLLKDKIE
+191 KEFKALKNSIE
-202 VKLNSL
+202 LRLNDLSIELNSL
-208 NSELKALLI
+208 LI
-217 NIEKNISN
+217 KIEKNISN
-225 QDLEIAFSRNSFPKF
+225 QGTEIAFSRNSFPKF
-240 IKSVQN
+240 ITSVQN
-246 NSFKWSSIKS
+246 RSFKWSSMKS

-277 KLNIFVANLFEL
+277 KLNVFVANLFEL
-289 FLELKERLIKIKV
+289 FLELKECLVKTKV

-346 ANQPTPYL
+346 GNQPTPYL

-418 PKIFVSLLLNKKT
+418 PKIFVSLLLNEKT
-431 PFSVQKNITNL
+431 PFSVQKSITNL

-447 SRNEIIKFNNSLFKH
+447 SRNEIINFNNSLFKH

-467 NLNYHKKIFLQG
+467 KSNYHKKIFLQG
-479 SNQKQ
+479 SDQKH

-534 VRDNKQSSQV
+534 VRDNKQSSQI

-559 SLSINNSKKIEL
+559 SLSIDNSEKIEL

-579 VDNNNQEARAI
+579 DNNNNQEARAI
-590 LIGKFATLVQPKD
+590 LIGNFANLVKPKD

-609 ENLKNEF
+609 ENLNNEL

-624 IFSLYRAFEM
+624 IFSLYKAFEI

-640 DFFIKELNMDLS
+640 DFFIKELQMDLS
-652 NTDPYILFLREV
+652 NTDPYILFFREV

-676 KEFLIFWKKN
+676 KEFLVFWKQN
-686 NKKIKIPSSSSK
+686 STKIKIPSGSSK

-743 SKKILIPF
+743 SKNILIPF

-764 EYDIISSNEE
+764 EYDSISSNEE

-786 RAEDELHLISEY
+786 RAVDELHMISEY
-798 PKTKSINSHNQII
+798 PKIKSINSHNQII
-811 RAFLEDSGE
+811 RAFLEDSAR
-820 WKDDLDKFNWGK
+820 WKEDHNKYNWGK
-832 PVHKEKLKKNERTP
+832 PIHKEKSKKNEPTP
-846 CFKGYETRFFQP
+846 FFKGYETKYFQP
-858 TPDTKFL
+858 NPDKKFS
-865 NEKIVLKQSDE
+865 NEKIIFGNVFHDFMS
-876 ALKKYV
+876 
-882 DCCIVGAKAVN
+882 N
-893 SKYITWPFIE
+893 IE
-903 PEQRNLETYKL
+903 
-914 IPHKL
+914 
-919 NLIGKQV
+919 
-926 AQAGLGFAYHNHG
+926 F
-939 YEFKD
+939 
-944 YGGTHGFEIIL
+944 
-955 NETDPEYVKFQMD
+955 ETDYIKEKNELKLSRSVDKTIKNKVIKLSKSVIEHPDLKEYFSKSNLVYCEQEIFTESNKIIKPDRLVFLDSNRVVIIDYKTGEKSKKDQKQILKYQKTLENMGFKLEASVLVYVENTIDIVK
-968 LYWVMHAGKYTPKEL
+968 VK
-983 VAAHPGRYV
+983 
-992 MWHIKDMDK
+992 
-1001 ITRDYSELGNGSIN
+1001 
-1015 YHEVLPDPVASGLEF
+1015 
-1030 FYIEQGGNYSINSK
+1030 
-1044 ESAAISANYFKKELQ
+1044 
-1059 QYL
+1059 

>member
-1 MNNSFDFSSF
+1 LISKFDIINASAGSGKTFALTKRILTKILK
-11 SKQSPKGIFVIYI
+11 SKDENYFKRVLALTFTNRAADEMKSR
-24 NSIIKCI
+24 
-31 KVTWIL
+31 IL
-37 LFLILKDFSEIQI
+37 KNLKDFSESQI

-62 KELAFSSEQIII
+62 KELALSSDKIII

-100 HIVRS
+100 HIIRS

-114 DFRVVIDSEEILD
+114 DFRVVIEAEEILD

-140 VEISNL
+140 KEISSL
-146 VKDFS
+146 IKDFS

-177 NEISDVEQIEKSSL
+177 NEIVDVEQIEKSSL
-191 KEFKLLKDKIE
+191 KEFNVLKNRIE
-202 VKLNSL
+202 LRVNELSSELNSL
-208 NSELKALLI
+208 LI
-217 NIEKNISN
+217 KIEKNISN
-225 QDLEIAFSRNSFPKF
+225 QGMEIDFSRNSFPKF
-240 IKSVQN
+240 ITSVQN
-246 NSFKWSSIKS
+246 SSFKWSSMTS
-256 ISTLFEKNTLIN
+256 ISNLFEKNTLIN

-277 KLNIFVANLFEL
+277 KLNVFVANLFEL
-289 FLELKERLIKIKV
+289 FLELKERLVKIKV
-302 LNSFLY
+302 LDSFLY

-336 KFNKLIYKEI
+336 KFNKLIHKEI
-346 ANQPTPYL
+346 GNQHTPYL

-387 ALESFQE
+387 AIESFQE

-418 PKIFVSLLLNKKT
+418 PKIFASLLLNEKT
-431 PFSVQKNITNL
+431 PFSVQKSITNL

-447 SRNEIIKFNNSLFKH
+447 SRNEIINFNNSLFKH

-467 NLNYHKKIFLQG
+467 KSNYYKKIFLQG
-479 SNQKQ
+479 SDQKH

-534 VRDNKQSSQV
+534 VRDNKQSSQI

-551 NVSVLSQD
+551 NISVLSQD
-559 SLSINNSKKIEL
+559 SLSIDNSEKVEL

-579 VDNNNQEARAI
+579 DDNNNQEARAVI
-590 LIGKFATLVQPKD
+590 IGNFANLVKPKD

-609 ENLKNEF
+609 ENLNNEL

-624 IFSLYRAFEM
+624 IFSLYKAFEI

-640 DFFIKELNMDLS
+640 DFFIKELQMDSS

-676 KEFLIFWKKN
+676 KEFLVFWKQN
-686 NKKIKIPSSSSK
+686 RTKIKIPSGSSK

-731 KRNWLPVFEENL
+731 KRNWLPVFEENF

-751 NENFREYS
+751 NENFKEYS

-764 EYDIISSNEE
+764 EYDSISSNEE

-786 RAEDELHLISEY
+786 RAVDELHLISEY
-798 PKTKSINSHNQII
+798 PRLKSINSHNQII
-811 RAFLEDSGE
+811 RSFLENYAE
-820 WKDDLDKFNWGK
+820 WREDRNKFTWGK
-832 PVHKEKLKKNERTP
+832 PLTKDIVKKNDP
-846 CFKGYETRFFQP
+846 ASDAKGFETKYFQP
-858 TPDTKFL
+858 VPDTKFINDKMIFGNVFHEFMSHIEFENDYI
-865 NEKIVLKQSDE
+865 NEKNELNLSKLIDKNTKNRVIKISKSVIEHHDLKEYFSINNSVYCEQEIFTESNKIIKPDRLVFFDSNRVAVIDYKTGEKNKKDLKQILKYKKTLENMGKKVE
-876 ALKKYV
+876 A
-882 DCCIVGAKAVN
+882 
-893 SKYITWPFIE
+893 S
-903 PEQRNLETYKL
+903 
-914 IPHKL
+914 
-919 NLIGKQV
+919 
-926 AQAGLGFAYHNHG
+926 
-939 YEFKD
+939 
-944 YGGTHGFEIIL
+944 IL
-955 NETDPEYVKFQMD
+955 V
-968 LYWVMHAGKYTPKEL
+968 
-983 VAAHPGRYV
+983 
-992 MWHIKDMDK
+992 
-1001 ITRDYSELGNGSIN
+1001 
-1015 YHEVLPDPVASGLEF
+1015 
-1030 FYIEQGGNYSINSK
+1030 YIENSIEIVK
-1044 ESAAISANYFKKELQ
+1044 I
-1059 QYL
+1059 

>member
-1 MNNSFDFSSF
+1 LISKFDIINASAGSGKTFALTKRILTKILK
-11 SKQSPKGIFVIYI
+11 SKDENYFKR
-24 NSIIKCI
+24 
-31 KVTWIL
+31 IL
-37 LFLILKDFSEIQI
+37 ALTFTNRAADEMKSRILKNLKDFSESQI

-62 KELAFSSEQIII
+62 KELALSSDKIII

-100 HIVRS
+100 HIIRS

-114 DFRVVIDSEEILD
+114 DFRVVIEAEEILD

-140 VEISNL
+140 KEISSL
-146 VKDFS
+146 IKDFS

-177 NEISDVEQIEKSSL
+177 NEIVDVEQIEKSSL
-191 KEFKLLKDKIE
+191 KEFNVLKNRIE
-202 VKLNSL
+202 LRVNELSNELNSL
-208 NSELKALLI
+208 LI
-217 NIEKNISN
+217 KIEKNISN
-225 QDLEIAFSRNSFPKF
+225 QGMEIDFSRNSFPKF
-240 IKSVQN
+240 ITSVQN
-246 NSFKWSSIKS
+246 SSFKWSSMTS
-256 ISTLFEKNTLIN
+256 ISNLFEKNTLIN

-277 KLNIFVANLFEL
+277 KLNVFVANLFEL
-289 FLELKERLIKIKV
+289 FLELKERLVKIKV
-302 LNSFLY
+302 LDSFLY

-346 ANQPTPYL
+346 GNQHTPYL

-387 ALESFQE
+387 AIESFQK

-418 PKIFVSLLLNKKT
+418 PKIFASLLLNEKT
-431 PFSVQKNITNL
+431 PFSVQKSITNL

-447 SRNEIIKFNNSLFKH
+447 SRNEIINFNNSLFKH

-467 NLNYHKKIFLQG
+467 KSNYYKKIFLQG
-479 SNQKQ
+479 SDQKH

-534 VRDNKQSSQV
+534 VRDNKQSSQI

-551 NVSVLSQD
+551 NISVLSQD
-559 SLSINNSKKIEL
+559 SLSIDNSEKVEL

-579 VDNNNQEARAI
+579 DDNNNQEARAVI
-590 LIGKFATLVQPKD
+590 IGNFANLVKPKD

-609 ENLKNEF
+609 ENLNNEL

-624 IFSLYRAFEM
+624 IFSLYKAFEI

-640 DFFIKELNMDLS
+640 DFFIKELQMDSS

-676 KEFLIFWKKN
+676 KEFLVFWKQN
-686 NKKIKIPSSSSK
+686 RTKIKIPSGSSK

-731 KRNWLPVFEENL
+731 KRNWLPVFEENF

-751 NENFREYS
+751 NENFKEYS

-764 EYDIISSNEE
+764 EYDSISSNEE

-786 RAEDELHLISEY
+786 RAVDELHLISEY
-798 PKTKSINSHNQII
+798 PRLKSINSHNQII
-811 RAFLEDSGE
+811 RSFLENYAE
-820 WKDDLDKFNWGK
+820 WREDRNKFTWGK
-832 PVHKEKLKKNERTP
+832 PLTKDIVKKNDP
-846 CFKGYETRFFQP
+846 ASDAKGFETKYFQP
-858 TPDTKFL
+858 VPDTKFINDKMIFGNVFHEFMSHIEFENDYI
-865 NEKIVLKQSDE
+865 NEKNELNLSKLIDKNTKNRVIKISKSVIEHHDLKEYFSINNSVYCEQEIFTESNKIIKPDRLVFFDSNRVAVIDYKTGEKNKKDLKQILKYKKTLENMGKKVE
-876 ALKKYV
+876 A
-882 DCCIVGAKAVN
+882 
-893 SKYITWPFIE
+893 S
-903 PEQRNLETYKL
+903 
-914 IPHKL
+914 
-919 NLIGKQV
+919 
-926 AQAGLGFAYHNHG
+926 
-939 YEFKD
+939 
-944 YGGTHGFEIIL
+944 IL
-955 NETDPEYVKFQMD
+955 V
-968 LYWVMHAGKYTPKEL
+968 
-983 VAAHPGRYV
+983 
-992 MWHIKDMDK
+992 
-1001 ITRDYSELGNGSIN
+1001 
-1015 YHEVLPDPVASGLEF
+1015 
-1030 FYIEQGGNYSINSK
+1030 YIENSIEIVK
-1044 ESAAISANYFKKELQ
+1044 I
-1059 QYL
+1059 

>member
-1 MNNSFDFSSF
+1 MISKFDIINASAGSGKTFALTKRILTKILK
-11 SKQSPKGIFVIYI
+11 SKDENYFKR
-24 NSIIKCI
+24 
-31 KVTWIL
+31 IL
-37 LFLILKDFSEIQI
+37 ALTFTNRAADEMKSRILKNLKDFSESQI

-62 KELAFSSEQIII
+62 KELALSSDKIII

-100 HIVRS
+100 HIIRS

-114 DFRVVIDSEEILD
+114 DFRVVIEAEEILD

-140 VEISNL
+140 KEISSL
-146 VKDFS
+146 IKDFS

-177 NEISDVEQIEKSSL
+177 NEIVDVEQIEKSSL
-191 KEFKLLKDKIE
+191 KEFNVLKNRIE
-202 VKLNSL
+202 LRVNELSSELNSL
-208 NSELKALLI
+208 LI
-217 NIEKNISN
+217 KIEKNISN
-225 QDLEIAFSRNSFPKF
+225 QGMEIDFSRNSFPKF
-240 IKSVQN
+240 IASVQN
-246 NSFKWSSIKS
+246 SSFKWSSMTS
-256 ISTLFEKNTLIN
+256 ISNLFEKNTLIN

-277 KLNIFVANLFEL
+277 KLNVFVANLFEL
-289 FLELKERLIKIKV
+289 FLELKERLVKIKV
-302 LNSFLY
+302 LDSFLY

-336 KFNKLIYKEI
+336 KFNKLIHKEI
-346 ANQPTPYL
+346 GNQHTPYL

-387 ALESFQE
+387 AIESFQE

-418 PKIFVSLLLNKKT
+418 PKIFASLLLNEKT
-431 PFSVQKNITNL
+431 PFSVQKSITNL

-447 SRNEIIKFNNSLFKH
+447 SRNEIINFNNSLFKH

-467 NLNYHKKIFLQG
+467 KSNYYKKIFLQG
-479 SNQKQ
+479 SDQKH

-501 KKEQQLESVLKE
+501 KKEQQLKSVLKE

-534 VRDNKQSSQV
+534 VRDNKQSSQI

-551 NVSVLSQD
+551 NISVLSQD
-559 SLSINNSKKIEL
+559 SLSIDNSEKVEL

-579 VDNNNQEARAI
+579 DDNNNQEARAVI
-590 LIGKFATLVQPKD
+590 IGNFANLVKPKD

-609 ENLKNEF
+609 ENLNNEL

-624 IFSLYRAFEM
+624 IFSLYKAFEI

-640 DFFIKELNMDLS
+640 DFFIKELQMDSS

-676 KEFLIFWKKN
+676 KEFLVFWKQN
-686 NKKIKIPSSSSK
+686 RTKIKIPSGSSK

-731 KRNWLPVFEENL
+731 KRNWLPVFEENF

-751 NENFREYS
+751 NENFKEYS

-764 EYDIISSNEE
+764 EYDSISSNEE

-786 RAEDELHLISEY
+786 RAVDELHLISEY
-798 PKTKSINSHNQII
+798 PRLKSINSHNQII
-811 RAFLEDSGE
+811 RSFLENYAE
-820 WKDDLDKFNWGK
+820 WREDRNKFTWGK
-832 PVHKEKLKKNERTP
+832 PLTKDIVKKNDP
-846 CFKGYETRFFQP
+846 ASDAKGFETKYFQP
-858 TPDTKFL
+858 VPDTKFINDKMIFGNVFHEFMSHIEFENDYI
-865 NEKIVLKQSDE
+865 NEKNELNLSKLIDKNTKNRVIKISKSVIEHHDLKEYFSINNSVYCEQEIFTESNKIIKPDRLVFFDSNRVAVIDYKTGEKNKKDLKQILKYKKTLENMGKKVE
-876 ALKKYV
+876 A
-882 DCCIVGAKAVN
+882 
-893 SKYITWPFIE
+893 S
-903 PEQRNLETYKL
+903 
-914 IPHKL
+914 
-919 NLIGKQV
+919 
-926 AQAGLGFAYHNHG
+926 
-939 YEFKD
+939 
-944 YGGTHGFEIIL
+944 IL
-955 NETDPEYVKFQMD
+955 V
-968 LYWVMHAGKYTPKEL
+968 
-983 VAAHPGRYV
+983 
-992 MWHIKDMDK
+992 
-1001 ITRDYSELGNGSIN
+1001 
-1015 YHEVLPDPVASGLEF
+1015 
-1030 FYIEQGGNYSINSK
+1030 YIENSIEIVK
-1044 ESAAISANYFKKELQ
+1044 I
-1059 QYL
+1059 

>member
-1 MNNSFDFSSF
+1 MISKFDIINASAGSGKTFALTKRILTKILK
-11 SKQSPKGIFVIYI
+11 SKDENYFKR
-24 NSIIKCI
+24 
-31 KVTWIL
+31 IL
-37 LFLILKDFSEIQI
+37 ALTFTNRAADEMKSRILKNLKDFSESQI

-62 KELAFSSEQIII
+62 KELALSSDKIII

-100 HIVRS
+100 HIIRS

-114 DFRVVIDSEEILD
+114 DFRVVIEAEEILD

-140 VEISNL
+140 KEISSL
-146 VKDFS
+146 IKDFS

-177 NEISDVEQIEKSSL
+177 NEIVDVEQIEKSSL
-191 KEFKLLKDKIE
+191 KEFNVLKNRIE
-202 VKLNSL
+202 LRVNELSSELNSL
-208 NSELKALLI
+208 LI
-217 NIEKNISN
+217 KIEKNISN
-225 QDLEIAFSRNSFPKF
+225 QGMEIDFSRNSFPKF
-240 IKSVQN
+240 ITSVQN
-246 NSFKWSSIKS
+246 SSFKWSSMTS
-256 ISTLFEKNTLIN
+256 ISNLFEKNTLIN

-277 KLNIFVANLFEL
+277 KLNVFVANLFEL
-289 FLELKERLIKIKV
+289 FLELKERLVKIKV
-302 LNSFLY
+302 LDSFLY

-346 ANQPTPYL
+346 GNQHTPYL

-387 ALESFQE
+387 AIESFQE

-418 PKIFVSLLLNKKT
+418 PKIFASLLLNEKT
-431 PFSVQKNITNL
+431 PFSVQKSITNL

-447 SRNEIIKFNNSLFKH
+447 SRNEIINFNNSLFKH

-467 NLNYHKKIFLQG
+467 KSNYYKKIFLQG
-479 SNQKQ
+479 SDQKH

-534 VRDNKQSSQV
+534 VRDNKQSSQI

-551 NVSVLSQD
+551 NISVLSQD
-559 SLSINNSKKIEL
+559 SLSIDNSEKVEL

-579 VDNNNQEARAI
+579 DDNNNQEARAVI
-590 LIGKFATLVQPKD
+590 IGNFANLVKPKD

-609 ENLKNEF
+609 ENLNNEL

-624 IFSLYRAFEM
+624 IFSLYKAFEI

-640 DFFIKELNMDLS
+640 DFFIKELQMDSS

-676 KEFLIFWKKN
+676 KEFLVFWKQN
-686 NKKIKIPSSSSK
+686 STKIKIPSGSSK

-731 KRNWLPVFEENL
+731 KRNWLPVFEENF

-751 NENFREYS
+751 NENFKEYS

-764 EYDIISSNEE
+764 EYDSISSNEE

-786 RAEDELHLISEY
+786 RAVDELHLISEY
-798 PKTKSINSHNQII
+798 PRLKSINSHNQII
-811 RAFLEDSGE
+811 RSFLENYAE
-820 WKDDLDKFNWGK
+820 WREDRNKFTWGK
-832 PVHKEKLKKNERTP
+832 PLTKDIVKKNDP
-846 CFKGYETRFFQP
+846 ASDAKGFETKYFQP
-858 TPDTKFL
+858 VPDTKFINDKMIFGNVFHEFMSHIEFENDYI
-865 NEKIVLKQSDE
+865 NEKNELNLSKLIDKNTKNRVIKISKSVIEHHDLKEYFSINNSVYCEQEIFTESNKIIKPDRLVFFDSNRVAVIDYKTGEKNKKDLKQILKYKKTLENMGKKVE
-876 ALKKYV
+876 A
-882 DCCIVGAKAVN
+882 
-893 SKYITWPFIE
+893 S
-903 PEQRNLETYKL
+903 
-914 IPHKL
+914 
-919 NLIGKQV
+919 
-926 AQAGLGFAYHNHG
+926 
-939 YEFKD
+939 
-944 YGGTHGFEIIL
+944 IL
-955 NETDPEYVKFQMD
+955 V
-968 LYWVMHAGKYTPKEL
+968 
-983 VAAHPGRYV
+983 
-992 MWHIKDMDK
+992 
-1001 ITRDYSELGNGSIN
+1001 
-1015 YHEVLPDPVASGLEF
+1015 
-1030 FYIEQGGNYSINSK
+1030 YIENSIEIVK
-1044 ESAAISANYFKKELQ
+1044 I
-1059 QYL
+1059 

>member
-1 MNNSFDFSSF
+1 MISKFDIINASAGSGKTFALTKRILTKILK
-11 SKQSPKGIFVIYI
+11 SKDENYFKR
-24 NSIIKCI
+24 
-31 KVTWIL
+31 IL
-37 LFLILKDFSEIQI
+37 ALTFTNRAADEMKSRILKNLKDFSESQI

-62 KELAFSSEQIII
+62 KELALSSDKIII

-100 HIVRS
+100 HIIRS

-114 DFRVVIDSEEILD
+114 DFRVVIEAEEILD

-140 VEISNL
+140 KEISSL
-146 VKDFS
+146 IKDFS

-177 NEISDVEQIEKSSL
+177 NEIVDVEQIEKSSL
-191 KEFKLLKDKIE
+191 KEFNVLKNRIE
-202 VKLNSL
+202 LRVNELSSELNSL
-208 NSELKALLI
+208 LI
-217 NIEKNISN
+217 KIEKNISN
-225 QDLEIAFSRNSFPKF
+225 QGMEIDFSRNSFPKF
-240 IKSVQN
+240 ITSVQN
-246 NSFKWSSIKS
+246 SSFKWSSMTS
-256 ISTLFEKNTLIN
+256 ISNLFEKNTLIN

-277 KLNIFVANLFEL
+277 KLNVFVANLFEL
-289 FLELKERLIKIKV
+289 FLELKERLVKIKV
-302 LNSFLY
+302 LDSFLY

-336 KFNKLIYKEI
+336 KFNKLIHKEI
-346 ANQPTPYL
+346 GNQHTPYL

-387 ALESFQE
+387 AIESFQK

-418 PKIFVSLLLNKKT
+418 PKIFASLLLNEKT
-431 PFSVQKNITNL
+431 PFSVQKSITNL

-447 SRNEIIKFNNSLFKH
+447 SRNEIINFNNSLFKH

-467 NLNYHKKIFLQG
+467 KSNYYKKIFLQG
-479 SNQKQ
+479 SDQKH

-534 VRDNKQSSQV
+534 VRDNKQSSQI

-551 NVSVLSQD
+551 NISVLSQD
-559 SLSINNSKKIEL
+559 SLSIDNSEKVEL

-579 VDNNNQEARAI
+579 DDNNNQEARAVI
-590 LIGKFATLVQPKD
+590 IGNFANLVKPKD

-609 ENLKNEF
+609 ENLNNEL

-624 IFSLYRAFEM
+624 IFSLYKAFEI

-640 DFFIKELNMDLS
+640 DFFIKELQMDSS

-676 KEFLIFWKKN
+676 KEFLVFWKQN
-686 NKKIKIPSSSSK
+686 STKIKIPSGSSK

-731 KRNWLPVFEENL
+731 KRNWLPVFEENF

-751 NENFREYS
+751 NENFKEYS

-764 EYDIISSNEE
+764 EYDSISSNEE

-786 RAEDELHLISEY
+786 RAVDELHLISEY
-798 PKTKSINSHNQII
+798 PRLKSINSHSQII
-811 RAFLEDSGE
+811 RSFLENYAE
-820 WKDDLDKFNWGK
+820 WREDRNKFTWGK
-832 PVHKEKLKKNERTP
+832 PLTKDIVKKNDP
-846 CFKGYETRFFQP
+846 ASDAKGFETKYFQP
-858 TPDTKFL
+858 VPDTKFINDKMIFGNVFHEFMSHIEFENDYI
-865 NEKIVLKQSDE
+865 NEKNELNLSKLIDKNTKNRVIKISKSVIEHHDLKEYFSINNSVYCEQEIFTESNKIIKPDRLVFFDSNRVAVIDYKTGEKNKKDLKQILKYKKTLENMGKKVE
-876 ALKKYV
+876 A
-882 DCCIVGAKAVN
+882 
-893 SKYITWPFIE
+893 S
-903 PEQRNLETYKL
+903 
-914 IPHKL
+914 
-919 NLIGKQV
+919 
-926 AQAGLGFAYHNHG
+926 
-939 YEFKD
+939 
-944 YGGTHGFEIIL
+944 IL
-955 NETDPEYVKFQMD
+955 V
-968 LYWVMHAGKYTPKEL
+968 
-983 VAAHPGRYV
+983 
-992 MWHIKDMDK
+992 
-1001 ITRDYSELGNGSIN
+1001 
-1015 YHEVLPDPVASGLEF
+1015 
-1030 FYIEQGGNYSINSK
+1030 YIENSIEIVK
-1044 ESAAISANYFKKELQ
+1044 I
-1059 QYL
+1059 

>member
-1 MNNSFDFSSF
+1 MISKFDIINASAGSGKTFALTKRILTKILK
-11 SKQSPKGIFVIYI
+11 SKDENYFKR
-24 NSIIKCI
+24 
-31 KVTWIL
+31 IL
-37 LFLILKDFSEIQI
+37 ALTFTNRAADEMKSRILKNLKDFSESQI

-62 KELAFSSEQIII
+62 KELALSSDKIII

-100 HIVRS
+100 HIIRS

-114 DFRVVIDSEEILD
+114 DFRVVIEAEEILD

-140 VEISNL
+140 KEISSL
-146 VKDFS
+146 IKDFS

-177 NEISDVEQIEKSSL
+177 NEIVDVEQIEKSSL
-191 KEFKLLKDKIE
+191 KEFNVLKNRIE
-202 VKLNSL
+202 LRVNELSSELNSL
-208 NSELKALLI
+208 LI
-217 NIEKNISN
+217 KIEKNISN
-225 QDLEIAFSRNSFPKF
+225 QGMEIDFSRNSFPKF
-240 IKSVQN
+240 ITSVQN
-246 NSFKWSSIKS
+246 SSFKWSSMTS
-256 ISTLFEKNTLIN
+256 ISNLFEKNTLIN

-277 KLNIFVANLFEL
+277 KLNVFVANLFEL
-289 FLELKERLIKIKV
+289 FLELKERLVKIKV
-302 LNSFLY
+302 LDSFLY

-336 KFNKLIYKEI
+336 KFNKLIHKEI
-346 ANQPTPYL
+346 GNQHTPYL

-387 ALESFQE
+387 AIESFQK

-418 PKIFVSLLLNKKT
+418 PKIFASLLLNEKT
-431 PFSVQKNITNL
+431 PFSVQKSITNL

-447 SRNEIIKFNNSLFKH
+447 SRNEIINFNNSLFKH

-467 NLNYHKKIFLQG
+467 KSNYYKKIFLQG
-479 SNQKQ
+479 SDQKH

-489 GHVSITFINKDF
+489 GHVSINFINKDF

-534 VRDNKQSSQV
+534 VRDNKQSSQI

-551 NVSVLSQD
+551 NISVLSQD
-559 SLSINNSKKIEL
+559 SLSIDNSEKVEL

-579 VDNNNQEARAI
+579 DDNNNQEARAVI
-590 LIGKFATLVQPKD
+590 IGNFANLVKPKD

-609 ENLKNEF
+609 ENLNNEL

-624 IFSLYRAFEM
+624 IFSLYKAFEI

-640 DFFIKELNMDLS
+640 DFFIKELQMDSS

-676 KEFLIFWKKN
+676 KEFLVFWKQN
-686 NKKIKIPSSSSK
+686 STKIKIPSGSSK

-731 KRNWLPVFEENL
+731 KRNWLPVFEENF

-751 NENFREYS
+751 NENFKEYS

-764 EYDIISSNEE
+764 EYDSISSNEE

-786 RAEDELHLISEY
+786 RAVDELHLISEY
-798 PKTKSINSHNQII
+798 PRLKSINSHNQII
-811 RAFLEDSGE
+811 RSFLENYAE
-820 WKDDLDKFNWGK
+820 WREDRNKFTWGK
-832 PVHKEKLKKNERTP
+832 PLTKDIVKKNDP
-846 CFKGYETRFFQP
+846 ASDAKGFETKYFQP
-858 TPDTKFL
+858 VPDTKFINDKMIFGNVFHEFMSHIEFENDYI
-865 NEKIVLKQSDE
+865 NEKNELNLSKLIDKNTKNRVIKISKSVIEHHDLKEYFSINNSVYCEQEIFTESNKIIKPDRLVFFDSNRVAVIDYKTGEKNKKDLKQILKYKKTLENMGKKVE
-876 ALKKYV
+876 A
-882 DCCIVGAKAVN
+882 
-893 SKYITWPFIE
+893 S
-903 PEQRNLETYKL
+903 
-914 IPHKL
+914 
-919 NLIGKQV
+919 
-926 AQAGLGFAYHNHG
+926 
-939 YEFKD
+939 
-944 YGGTHGFEIIL
+944 IL
-955 NETDPEYVKFQMD
+955 V
-968 LYWVMHAGKYTPKEL
+968 
-983 VAAHPGRYV
+983 
-992 MWHIKDMDK
+992 
-1001 ITRDYSELGNGSIN
+1001 
-1015 YHEVLPDPVASGLEF
+1015 
-1030 FYIEQGGNYSINSK
+1030 YIENSIEIVK
-1044 ESAAISANYFKKELQ
+1044 I
-1059 QYL
+1059 

>member
-1 MNNSFDFSSF
+1 M
-11 SKQSPKGIFVIYI
+11 
-24 NSIIKCI
+24 
-31 KVTWIL
+31 
-37 LFLILKDFSEIQI
+37 
-50 KDSPTEMFEQVK
+50 
-62 KELAFSSEQIII
+62 
-74 LAKERL
+74 
-80 NLLLHNYSFFQI
+80 
-92 ETLDSFNH
+92 
-100 HIVRS
+100 
-105 FYKELNLDP
+105 
-114 DFRVVIDSEEILD
+114 
-127 QSVSRIFENIEND
+127 
-140 VEISNL
+140 
-146 VKDFS
+146 
-151 IKKISEGKSWDVEF
+151 
-165 DLKEFAQSVLKE
+165 LKE
-177 NEISDVEQIEKSSL
+177 NEIIDVEQIEKSSL
-191 KEFKLLKDKIE
+191 KEFKALKNSIE
-202 VKLNSL
+202 LRLNDLSIELNSL
-208 NSELKALLI
+208 LI
-217 NIEKNISN
+217 KIEKNISN
-225 QDLEIAFSRNSFPKF
+225 QGTEIAFSRNSFPKF
-240 IKSVQN
+240 ITSVQN
-246 NSFKWSSIKS
+246 RSFKWSSMKS

-277 KLNIFVANLFEL
+277 KLNVFVANLFEL
-289 FLELKERLIKIKV
+289 FLELKECLVKTKV

-346 ANQPTPYL
+346 GNQPTPYL

-418 PKIFVSLLLNKKT
+418 PKIFVSLLLNEKT
-431 PFSVQKNITNL
+431 PFSVQKSITNL

-447 SRNEIIKFNNSLFKH
+447 SRNEIINFNNSLFKH

-467 NLNYHKKIFLQG
+467 KSNYHKKIFLQG
-479 SNQKQ
+479 SDQKH

-534 VRDNKQSSQV
+534 VRDNKQSSQI

-559 SLSINNSKKIEL
+559 SLSIDNSEKIEL

-579 VDNNNQEARAI
+579 DNNSNQEARAI
-590 LIGKFATLVQPKD
+590 LIGNFANLVKPKD

-609 ENLKNEF
+609 ENLNNEL

-624 IFSLYRAFEM
+624 IFSLYKAFEI

-640 DFFIKELNMDLS
+640 DFFIKELQMDLS
-652 NTDPYILFLREV
+652 NTDPYILFFREV

-676 KEFLIFWKKN
+676 KEFLVFWKKN
-686 NKKIKIPSSSSK
+686 STKIKIPSGSSK

-764 EYDIISSNEE
+764 EYDSISSNEE

-786 RAEDELHLISEY
+786 RAVDELHMISEY
-798 PKTKSINSHNQII
+798 PKIKSINSHNQII
-811 RAFLEDSGE
+811 RTFLEDSAR
-820 WKDDLDKFNWGK
+820 WKEDHNKYNWGK
-832 PVHKEKLKKNERTP
+832 PIHKEKSKKNEPTP
-846 CFKGYETRFFQP
+846 FFKGYETKYFQP
-858 TPDTKFL
+858 NPDKKFS
-865 NEKIVLKQSDE
+865 NEKIIFGNVFHDFMSNIEFETDYIKEKNELKLSRSVDKTIKNKVIKLSKSVIEHPDLKEYFSKSNLVYCEQEIFTESNKIIKPDRLVFLDSNRVVIIDYKTGE
-876 ALKKYV
+876 KSKKDQKQILKYQKTLKKMGYKTEVSVLVYV
-882 DCCIVGAKAVN
+882 D
-893 SKYITWPFIE
+893 
-903 PEQRNLETYKL
+903 
-914 IPHKL
+914 
-919 NLIGKQV
+919 NLI
-926 AQAGLGFAYHNHG
+926 
-939 YEFKD
+939 D
-944 YGGTHGFEIIL
+944 I
-955 NETDPEYVKFQMD
+955 VK
-968 LYWVMHAGKYTPKEL
+968 VK
-983 VAAHPGRYV
+983 
-992 MWHIKDMDK
+992 
-1001 ITRDYSELGNGSIN
+1001 
-1015 YHEVLPDPVASGLEF
+1015 
-1030 FYIEQGGNYSINSK
+1030 
-1044 ESAAISANYFKKELQ
+1044 
-1059 QYL
+1059 

>member
-1 MNNSFDFSSF
+1 MISKFDIINASAGSGKTFALTKRILTKILK
-11 SKQSPKGIFVIYI
+11 SKDENYFKR
-24 NSIIKCI
+24 
-31 KVTWIL
+31 IL
-37 LFLILKDFSEIQI
+37 ALTFTNRAADEMKSRILKNLKDFSESQI

-62 KELAFSSEQIII
+62 KELALSSDKIII

-100 HIVRS
+100 HIIRS

-114 DFRVVIDSEEILD
+114 DFRVVIEAEEILD

-140 VEISNL
+140 KEISSL
-146 VKDFS
+146 IKDFS

-177 NEISDVEQIEKSSL
+177 NEIVDVEQIEKSSL
-191 KEFKLLKDKIE
+191 KEFNVLKNRIE
-202 VKLNSL
+202 LRVNELSSELNSL
-208 NSELKALLI
+208 LI
-217 NIEKNISN
+217 KIEKNISN
-225 QDLEIAFSRNSFPKF
+225 QGMEIDFSRNSFPKF
-240 IKSVQN
+240 ITSVQN
-246 NSFKWSSIKS
+246 SSFKWSSMTS
-256 ISTLFEKNTLIN
+256 ISNLFEKNTLIN

-277 KLNIFVANLFEL
+277 KLNVFVANLFEL
-289 FLELKERLIKIKV
+289 FLELKERLVKIKV
-302 LNSFLY
+302 LDSFLY

-346 ANQPTPYL
+346 GNQHTPYL

-387 ALESFQE
+387 AIESFQE

-418 PKIFVSLLLNKKT
+418 PKIFASLLLNEKT
-431 PFSVQKNITNL
+431 PFSVQKSITNL

-447 SRNEIIKFNNSLFKH
+447 SRNEIINFNNSLFKH

-467 NLNYHKKIFLQG
+467 KSNYYKKIFLQG
-479 SNQKQ
+479 SDQKH

-534 VRDNKQSSQV
+534 VRDNKQSSQI

-551 NVSVLSQD
+551 NISVLSQD
-559 SLSINNSKKIEL
+559 SLSIDNSEKVEL

-579 VDNNNQEARAI
+579 DDNNNQEARAVI
-590 LIGKFATLVQPKD
+590 IGNFANLVKPKD

-609 ENLKNEF
+609 ENLNNEL

-624 IFSLYRAFEM
+624 IFSLYKAFEM

-640 DFFIKELNMDLS
+640 DFFIKELQMDSS

-676 KEFLIFWKKN
+676 KEFLVFWKQN
-686 NKKIKIPSSSSK
+686 STKIKIPSGSSK

-731 KRNWLPVFEENL
+731 KRNWLPVFEENF

-751 NENFREYS
+751 NENFKEYS

-764 EYDIISSNEE
+764 EYDSISSNEE

-786 RAEDELHLISEY
+786 RAVDELHLISEY
-798 PKTKSINSHNQII
+798 PRLKSINSHNQII
-811 RAFLEDSGE
+811 RSFLENYAE
-820 WKDDLDKFNWGK
+820 WREDRNKFTWGK
-832 PVHKEKLKKNERTP
+832 PLTKDIVKKNDP
-846 CFKGYETRFFQP
+846 ASDAKGFETKYFQP
-858 TPDTKFL
+858 VPDTKFINDKMIFGNVFHEFMSHIEFENDYI
-865 NEKIVLKQSDE
+865 NEKNELNLSKLIDKNTKNRVIKISKSVIEHHDLKEYFSINNSVYCEQEIFTESNKIIKPDRLVFFDSNRVAVIDYKTGEKNKKDLKQILKYKKTLENMGKKVE
-876 ALKKYV
+876 A
-882 DCCIVGAKAVN
+882 
-893 SKYITWPFIE
+893 S
-903 PEQRNLETYKL
+903 
-914 IPHKL
+914 
-919 NLIGKQV
+919 
-926 AQAGLGFAYHNHG
+926 
-939 YEFKD
+939 
-944 YGGTHGFEIIL
+944 IL
-955 NETDPEYVKFQMD
+955 V
-968 LYWVMHAGKYTPKEL
+968 
-983 VAAHPGRYV
+983 
-992 MWHIKDMDK
+992 
-1001 ITRDYSELGNGSIN
+1001 
-1015 YHEVLPDPVASGLEF
+1015 
-1030 FYIEQGGNYSINSK
+1030 YIENSIEIVK
-1044 ESAAISANYFKKELQ
+1044 I
-1059 QYL
+1059 

>member
-1 MNNSFDFSSF
+1 MISKFDIINASAGSGKTFALTKRILTKILK
-11 SKQSPKGIFVIYI
+11 SKDENYFKR
-24 NSIIKCI
+24 
-31 KVTWIL
+31 IL
-37 LFLILKDFSEIQI
+37 ALTFTNRAADEMKSRILKNLKDFSESQI

-62 KELAFSSEQIII
+62 KELALSSDKIII

-100 HIVRS
+100 HIIRS

-114 DFRVVIDSEEILD
+114 DFRVVIEAEEILD

-140 VEISNL
+140 KEISSL
-146 VKDFS
+146 IKDFS

-177 NEISDVEQIEKSSL
+177 NEIVDVEQIEKSSL
-191 KEFKLLKDKIE
+191 KEFNVLKNRIE
-202 VKLNSL
+202 LRVNELSSELNSL
-208 NSELKALLI
+208 LI
-217 NIEKNISN
+217 KIEKNISN
-225 QDLEIAFSRNSFPKF
+225 QGMEIDFSRNSFPKF
-240 IKSVQN
+240 ITSVQN
-246 NSFKWSSIKS
+246 SSFKWSSMTS
-256 ISTLFEKNTLIN
+256 ISNLFEKNTLIN

-277 KLNIFVANLFEL
+277 KLNVFVANLFEL
-289 FLELKERLIKIKV
+289 FLELKERLVKIKV
-302 LNSFLY
+302 LDSFLY

-346 ANQPTPYL
+346 GNQHTPYL

-387 ALESFQE
+387 AIESFQE

-418 PKIFVSLLLNKKT
+418 PKIFASLLLNEKT
-431 PFSVQKNITNL
+431 PFSVQKSITNL

-447 SRNEIIKFNNSLFKH
+447 SRNEIINFNNSLFKH

-467 NLNYHKKIFLQG
+467 KSNYYKKIFLQG
-479 SNQKQ
+479 SNQKH

-534 VRDNKQSSQV
+534 VRDNKQSSQI

-551 NVSVLSQD
+551 NISVLSQD
-559 SLSINNSKKIEL
+559 SLSIDNSEKVEL

-579 VDNNNQEARAI
+579 DDNNNQEARAVI
-590 LIGKFATLVQPKD
+590 IGNFANLVKPKD

-609 ENLKNEF
+609 ENLNNEL

-624 IFSLYRAFEM
+624 IFSLYKAFEI

-640 DFFIKELNMDLS
+640 DFFIKELQMDLS

-676 KEFLIFWKKN
+676 KEFLVFWKQN
-686 NKKIKIPSSSSK
+686 STKIKIPSGSSK

-731 KRNWLPVFEENL
+731 KRNWLPVFEENF

-751 NENFREYS
+751 NENFKEYS

-764 EYDIISSNEE
+764 EYDSISSNEE

-786 RAEDELHLISEY
+786 RAVDELHLISEY
-798 PKTKSINSHNQII
+798 PRLKSINSHNQII
-811 RAFLEDSGE
+811 RSFLENYAE
-820 WKDDLDKFNWGK
+820 WREDRNKFTWGK
-832 PVHKEKLKKNERTP
+832 PLTKDIVKKNDP
-846 CFKGYETRFFQP
+846 ASDAKGFETKYFQP
-858 TPDTKFL
+858 VPDTKFINDKMIFGNVFHEFMSHIEFENDYI
-865 NEKIVLKQSDE
+865 NEKNELNLSKLIDKNTKNRVIKISKSVIEHHDLKEYFSINNSVYCEQEIFTESNKIIKPDRLVFFDSNRVAVIDYKTGEKNKKDLKQILKYKKTLENMGKKVE
-876 ALKKYV
+876 A
-882 DCCIVGAKAVN
+882 
-893 SKYITWPFIE
+893 S
-903 PEQRNLETYKL
+903 
-914 IPHKL
+914 
-919 NLIGKQV
+919 
-926 AQAGLGFAYHNHG
+926 
-939 YEFKD
+939 
-944 YGGTHGFEIIL
+944 IL
-955 NETDPEYVKFQMD
+955 V
-968 LYWVMHAGKYTPKEL
+968 
-983 VAAHPGRYV
+983 
-992 MWHIKDMDK
+992 
-1001 ITRDYSELGNGSIN
+1001 
-1015 YHEVLPDPVASGLEF
+1015 
-1030 FYIEQGGNYSINSK
+1030 YIENSIEIVK
-1044 ESAAISANYFKKELQ
+1044 I
-1059 QYL
+1059 

>member
-1 MNNSFDFSSF
+1 
-11 SKQSPKGIFVIYI
+11 
-24 NSIIKCI
+24 
-31 KVTWIL
+31 
-37 LFLILKDFSEIQI
+37 
-50 KDSPTEMFEQVK
+50 MFEQVK
-62 KELAFSSEQIII
+62 KELALSSEKIII

-100 HIVRS
+100 HIIRA

-114 DFRVVIDSEEILD
+114 DFRVVIEAEEILD

-140 VEISNL
+140 KEIRNL
-146 VKDFS
+146 IKEFS

-191 KEFKLLKDKIE
+191 KEFKALKNSIE
-202 VKLNSL
+202 LRLNDLSIELNSL
-208 NSELKALLI
+208 LI
-217 NIEKNISN
+217 KIEKNISN
-225 QDLEIAFSRNSFPKF
+225 QGTEIAFSRNSFPKF
-240 IKSVQN
+240 ITSVQN
-246 NSFKWSSIKS
+246 RSFKWSSMKS

-277 KLNIFVANLFEL
+277 KLNVFVANLFEL
-289 FLELKERLIKIKV
+289 FLELKECLVKTKV

-346 ANQPTPYL
+346 GNQPTPYL

-418 PKIFVSLLLNKKT
+418 PKIFVSLLLNEKT
-431 PFSVQKNITNL
+431 PFSVQKSITNL

-447 SRNEIIKFNNSLFKH
+447 SRNEIINFNNSLFKH

-467 NLNYHKKIFLQG
+467 KSNYHKKIFLQG
-479 SNQKQ
+479 SDQKH

-534 VRDNKQSSQV
+534 VRDNKQSSQI

-559 SLSINNSKKIEL
+559 SLSIDNSEKIEL

-579 VDNNNQEARAI
+579 DNNRNQEARAI
-590 LIGKFATLVQPKD
+590 LIGNFANLVKPKD

-609 ENLKNEF
+609 ENLNNEL

-624 IFSLYRAFEM
+624 IFSLYKAFEI

-640 DFFIKELNMDLS
+640 DFFIKELQMDLS
-652 NTDPYILFLREV
+652 NTDPYILFFREV

-676 KEFLIFWKKN
+676 KEFLVFWKQN
-686 NKKIKIPSSSSK
+686 STKIKIPSGSSK

-743 SKKILIPF
+743 SKNILIPF

-764 EYDIISSNEE
+764 EYDSISSNEE

-786 RAEDELHLISEY
+786 RAEDELHMISEY
-798 PKTKSINSHNQII
+798 PKIKSMNSHNQII
-811 RAFLEDSGE
+811 RAFLEDSAR
-820 WKDDLDKFNWGK
+820 WKEDHNKYNWGK
-832 PVHKEKLKKNERTP
+832 PIHKEKSKKNEPTP
-846 CFKGYETRFFQP
+846 FFKGYETKYFQP
-858 TPDTKFL
+858 NPDKKFS
-865 NEKIVLKQSDE
+865 NEKIIFGNVFHDFMS
-876 ALKKYV
+876 
-882 DCCIVGAKAVN
+882 N
-893 SKYITWPFIE
+893 IE
-903 PEQRNLETYKL
+903 
-914 IPHKL
+914 
-919 NLIGKQV
+919 
-926 AQAGLGFAYHNHG
+926 F
-939 YEFKD
+939 
-944 YGGTHGFEIIL
+944 
-955 NETDPEYVKFQMD
+955 ETDYIKEKNELKLSRSVDKTIKNKVIKLSKSVIEHPDLKEYFSKSNLVYCEQEIFTESNKIIKPDRLVFLDSNRVVIIDYKTGEKSKKDQKQILKYQKTLENMGFKLEASLLVYVENTIDIVK
-968 LYWVMHAGKYTPKEL
+968 VK
-983 VAAHPGRYV
+983 
-992 MWHIKDMDK
+992 
-1001 ITRDYSELGNGSIN
+1001 
-1015 YHEVLPDPVASGLEF
+1015 
-1030 FYIEQGGNYSINSK
+1030 
-1044 ESAAISANYFKKELQ
+1044 
-1059 QYL
+1059 

>member
-1 MNNSFDFSSF
+1 M
-11 SKQSPKGIFVIYI
+11 
-24 NSIIKCI
+24 
-31 KVTWIL
+31 
-37 LFLILKDFSEIQI
+37 
-50 KDSPTEMFEQVK
+50 
-62 KELAFSSEQIII
+62 
-74 LAKERL
+74 
-80 NLLLHNYSFFQI
+80 
-92 ETLDSFNH
+92 
-100 HIVRS
+100 
-105 FYKELNLDP
+105 
-114 DFRVVIDSEEILD
+114 
-127 QSVSRIFENIEND
+127 
-140 VEISNL
+140 
-146 VKDFS
+146 
-151 IKKISEGKSWDVEF
+151 
-165 DLKEFAQSVLKE
+165 
-177 NEISDVEQIEKSSL
+177 
-191 KEFKLLKDKIE
+191 
-202 VKLNSL
+202 
-208 NSELKALLI
+208 
-217 NIEKNISN
+217 
-225 QDLEIAFSRNSFPKF
+225 
-240 IKSVQN
+240 
-246 NSFKWSSIKS
+246 KS

-277 KLNIFVANLFEL
+277 KLNVFVANLFEL
-289 FLELKERLIKIKV
+289 FLELKECLVKTKV

-346 ANQPTPYL
+346 GNQPTPYL

-394 NENQGSLFL
+394 NENQSSLFL

-418 PKIFVSLLLNKKT
+418 PKIFVSLLLNEKT
-431 PFSVQKNITNL
+431 PFSVQKSITNL

-447 SRNEIIKFNNSLFKH
+447 SRNEIINFNNSLFKH

-467 NLNYHKKIFLQG
+467 KSNYHKKIFLQG
-479 SNQKQ
+479 SDQKH

-534 VRDNKQSSQV
+534 VRDNKQSSQI

-559 SLSINNSKKIEL
+559 SLSIDNSEKIEL

-579 VDNNNQEARAI
+579 DNNRNQEARAI
-590 LIGKFATLVQPKD
+590 LIGNFANLVKPKD

-609 ENLKNEF
+609 ENLNNEL

-624 IFSLYRAFEM
+624 IFSLYKAFEI

-640 DFFIKELNMDLS
+640 DFFIKELQMDLS
-652 NTDPYILFLREV
+652 NTDPYILFFREV

-676 KEFLIFWKKN
+676 KEFLVFWKQN
-686 NKKIKIPSSSSK
+686 STKIKIPSGSSK

-743 SKKILIPF
+743 SKNILIPF

-764 EYDIISSNEE
+764 EYDSISSNEE

-786 RAEDELHLISEY
+786 RAVDELHMISEY
-798 PKTKSINSHNQII
+798 PKIKSINSHNQII
-811 RAFLEDSGE
+811 RAFLEDSAR
-820 WKDDLDKFNWGK
+820 WKEDHNKYNWGK
-832 PVHKEKLKKNERTP
+832 PIHKEKSKKNEPTP
-846 CFKGYETRFFQP
+846 FFKGYETKYFQP
-858 TPDTKFL
+858 NPDKKFS
-865 NEKIVLKQSDE
+865 NEKIIFGNVFHDFMS
-876 ALKKYV
+876 
-882 DCCIVGAKAVN
+882 N
-893 SKYITWPFIE
+893 IE
-903 PEQRNLETYKL
+903 
-914 IPHKL
+914 
-919 NLIGKQV
+919 
-926 AQAGLGFAYHNHG
+926 F
-939 YEFKD
+939 
-944 YGGTHGFEIIL
+944 
-955 NETDPEYVKFQMD
+955 ETDYIKEKNELKLSRSVDKTIKNKVIKLSKSVIEHPDLKEYFSKSNLVYCEQEIFTESNKIIKPDRLVFLDSNRVVIIDYKTGEKSKKDQKQILKYQKTLENMGFKLEASLLVYVENTIDIVK
-968 LYWVMHAGKYTPKEL
+968 VK
-983 VAAHPGRYV
+983 
-992 MWHIKDMDK
+992 
-1001 ITRDYSELGNGSIN
+1001 
-1015 YHEVLPDPVASGLEF
+1015 
-1030 FYIEQGGNYSINSK
+1030 
-1044 ESAAISANYFKKELQ
+1044 
-1059 QYL
+1059 

>member
-1 MNNSFDFSSF
+1 LNSRFDIINASAGSGKTFALTKRILTKILK
-11 SKQSPKGIFVIYI
+11 SKDENYFKR
-24 NSIIKCI
+24 
-31 KVTWIL
+31 IL
-37 LFLILKDFSEIQI
+37 ALTFTNRAADEMKSRILKNLKDFSESQI

-62 KELAFSSEQIII
+62 KELALSSDKIII

-100 HIVRS
+100 HIIRS

-114 DFRVVIDSEEILD
+114 DFRVVIEAEEILD

-140 VEISNL
+140 KEISSL
-146 VKDFS
+146 IKDFS

-177 NEISDVEQIEKSSL
+177 NEIVDVEQIEKSSL
-191 KEFKLLKDKIE
+191 KEFNVLKNRIE
-202 VKLNSL
+202 LRVNELSSELNSL
-208 NSELKALLI
+208 LI
-217 NIEKNISN
+217 KIEKNISN
-225 QDLEIAFSRNSFPKF
+225 QGMEIDFSRNSFPKF
-240 IKSVQN
+240 ITSVQN
-246 NSFKWSSIKS
+246 SSFKWSSMTS
-256 ISTLFEKNTLIN
+256 ISNLFEKNTLIN

-277 KLNIFVANLFEL
+277 KLNVFVANLFEL
-289 FLELKERLIKIKV
+289 FLELKERLVKIKV
-302 LNSFLY
+302 LDSFLY

-346 ANQPTPYL
+346 GNQHTPYL

-387 ALESFQE
+387 AIESFQE

-418 PKIFVSLLLNKKT
+418 PKIFASLLLNEKT
-431 PFSVQKNITNL
+431 PFSVQKSITNL

-447 SRNEIIKFNNSLFKH
+447 SRNEIINFNNSLFKH

-467 NLNYHKKIFLQG
+467 KSNYYKKIFLQG
-479 SNQKQ
+479 SDQKH

-534 VRDNKQSSQV
+534 VRDNKQSSQI

-551 NVSVLSQD
+551 NISVLSQD
-559 SLSINNSKKIEL
+559 SLSIDNSEKVEL

-579 VDNNNQEARAI
+579 DDNNNQEARAVI
-590 LIGKFATLVQPKD
+590 IGNFANLVKPKD

-609 ENLKNEF
+609 ENLNNEL

-624 IFSLYRAFEM
+624 IFSLYKAFEI

-640 DFFIKELNMDLS
+640 DFFIKELQMDLS

-676 KEFLIFWKKN
+676 KEFLVFWKQN
-686 NKKIKIPSSSSK
+686 STKIKIPSGSSK

-731 KRNWLPVFEENL
+731 KRNWLPVFEENF

-751 NENFREYS
+751 NENFKEYS

-764 EYDIISSNEE
+764 EYDSISSNEE

-786 RAEDELHLISEY
+786 RAVDELHLISEY
-798 PKTKSINSHNQII
+798 PRLKSINSHNQII
-811 RAFLEDSGE
+811 RSFLENYAE
-820 WKDDLDKFNWGK
+820 WREDRNKFTWGK
-832 PVHKEKLKKNERTP
+832 PLTKDIVKKNDP
-846 CFKGYETRFFQP
+846 ASDAKGFETKYFQP
-858 TPDTKFL
+858 VPDTKFINDKMIFGNVFHEFMSHIEFENDYI
-865 NEKIVLKQSDE
+865 NEKNELNLSKLIDKNTKNRVIKISKSVIEHHDLKEYFSINNSVYCEQEIFTESNKIIKPDRLVFFDSNRVAVIDYKTGEKNKKDLKQILKYKKTLENMGKKVE
-876 ALKKYV
+876 A
-882 DCCIVGAKAVN
+882 
-893 SKYITWPFIE
+893 S
-903 PEQRNLETYKL
+903 
-914 IPHKL
+914 
-919 NLIGKQV
+919 
-926 AQAGLGFAYHNHG
+926 
-939 YEFKD
+939 
-944 YGGTHGFEIIL
+944 IL
-955 NETDPEYVKFQMD
+955 V
-968 LYWVMHAGKYTPKEL
+968 
-983 VAAHPGRYV
+983 
-992 MWHIKDMDK
+992 
-1001 ITRDYSELGNGSIN
+1001 
-1015 YHEVLPDPVASGLEF
+1015 
-1030 FYIEQGGNYSINSK
+1030 YIENSIEIVK
-1044 ESAAISANYFKKELQ
+1044 I
-1059 QYL
+1059 

>member
-1 MNNSFDFSSF
+1 LISKFDIINASAGSGKTFALTKRILTKILK
-11 SKQSPKGIFVIYI
+11 SKDENYFKR
-24 NSIIKCI
+24 
-31 KVTWIL
+31 IL
-37 LFLILKDFSEIQI
+37 ALTFTNRAADEMKSRILKNLKDFSESQI

-62 KELAFSSEQIII
+62 KELALSSDKIII

-100 HIVRS
+100 HIIRS

-114 DFRVVIDSEEILD
+114 DFRVVIEAEEILD

-140 VEISNL
+140 KEISSL
-146 VKDFS
+146 IKDFS

-177 NEISDVEQIEKSSL
+177 NEIVDVEQIEKSSL
-191 KEFKLLKDKIE
+191 KEFNVLKNRIE
-202 VKLNSL
+202 LRVNELSSELNSL
-208 NSELKALLI
+208 LI
-217 NIEKNISN
+217 KIEKNISN
-225 QDLEIAFSRNSFPKF
+225 QGMEIDFSRNSFPKF
-240 IKSVQN
+240 ITSVQN
-246 NSFKWSSIKS
+246 SSFKWSSMTS
-256 ISTLFEKNTLIN
+256 ISNLFEKNTLIN

-277 KLNIFVANLFEL
+277 KLNVFVANLFEL
-289 FLELKERLIKIKV
+289 FLELKERLVKIKV
-302 LNSFLY
+302 LDSFLY

-346 ANQPTPYL
+346 GNQHTPYL

-387 ALESFQE
+387 AIESFQK

-418 PKIFVSLLLNKKT
+418 PKIFASLLLNEKT
-431 PFSVQKNITNL
+431 PFSVQKSITNL

-447 SRNEIIKFNNSLFKH
+447 SRNEIINFNNSLFKH

-467 NLNYHKKIFLQG
+467 KSNYYKKIFLQG
-479 SNQKQ
+479 SDQKH

-534 VRDNKQSSQV
+534 VRDNKQSSQI

-551 NVSVLSQD
+551 NISVLSQD
-559 SLSINNSKKIEL
+559 SLSIDNSEKVEL

-579 VDNNNQEARAI
+579 DDNNNQEARAVI
-590 LIGKFATLVQPKD
+590 IGNFANLVKPKD

-609 ENLKNEF
+609 ENLNNEL

-624 IFSLYRAFEM
+624 IFSLYKAFEI

-640 DFFIKELNMDLS
+640 DFFIKELQMDSS

-676 KEFLIFWKKN
+676 KEFLVFWKQN
-686 NKKIKIPSSSSK
+686 STKIKIPSGSSK

-731 KRNWLPVFEENL
+731 KRNWLPVFEENF

-751 NENFREYS
+751 NENFKEYS

-764 EYDIISSNEE
+764 EYDSISSNEE

-786 RAEDELHLISEY
+786 RAVDELHLISEY
-798 PKTKSINSHNQII
+798 PRLKSINSHNQII
-811 RAFLEDSGE
+811 RSFLENYAE
-820 WKDDLDKFNWGK
+820 WREDRNKFTWGK
-832 PVHKEKLKKNERTP
+832 PLTKDIVKKNDP
-846 CFKGYETRFFQP
+846 ASDAKGFETKYFQP
-858 TPDTKFL
+858 VPDTKFINDKMIFGNVFHEFMSHIEFENDYI
-865 NEKIVLKQSDE
+865 NEKNELNLSKLIDKNTKNRVIKISKSVIEHHDLKEYFSINNSVYCEQEIFTESNKIIKPDRLVFFDSNRVAVIDYKTGEKNKKDLKQILKYKKTLENMGKKVE
-876 ALKKYV
+876 A
-882 DCCIVGAKAVN
+882 
-893 SKYITWPFIE
+893 S
-903 PEQRNLETYKL
+903 
-914 IPHKL
+914 
-919 NLIGKQV
+919 
-926 AQAGLGFAYHNHG
+926 
-939 YEFKD
+939 
-944 YGGTHGFEIIL
+944 IL
-955 NETDPEYVKFQMD
+955 V
-968 LYWVMHAGKYTPKEL
+968 
-983 VAAHPGRYV
+983 
-992 MWHIKDMDK
+992 
-1001 ITRDYSELGNGSIN
+1001 
-1015 YHEVLPDPVASGLEF
+1015 
-1030 FYIEQGGNYSINSK
+1030 YIENSIEIVK
-1044 ESAAISANYFKKELQ
+1044 I
-1059 QYL
+1059 

>member
-1 MNNSFDFSSF
+1 MNSKFDIINASAGSGKTFALTKRILTKILK
-11 SKQSPKGIFVIYI
+11 SKDENYFKR
-24 NSIIKCI
+24 
-31 KVTWIL
+31 IL
-37 LFLILKDFSEIQI
+37 ALTFTNRAAAEMKSRILKNLKDFSESQI
-50 KDSPTEMFEQVK
+50 KDSRTEMFEQVK
-62 KELAFSSEQIII
+62 KELALSSEKIII

-100 HIVRS
+100 HIIRA

-114 DFRVVIDSEEILD
+114 DFRVVIEAEEILD

-140 VEISNL
+140 KEIRNL
-146 VKDFS
+146 IKEFS

-191 KEFKLLKDKIE
+191 KEFKALKNSIE
-202 VKLNSL
+202 LRLNDLSIELNSL
-208 NSELKALLI
+208 LI
-217 NIEKNISN
+217 KIEKNISN
-225 QDLEIAFSRNSFPKF
+225 QGTEIAFSRNSFPKF
-240 IKSVQN
+240 ITSVQN
-246 NSFKWSSIKS
+246 RSFKWSSMKS

-277 KLNIFVANLFEL
+277 KLNVFVANLFEL
-289 FLELKERLIKIKV
+289 FLELKECLVKTKV

-346 ANQPTPYL
+346 GNQPTPYL

-418 PKIFVSLLLNKKT
+418 PKIFVSLLLNEKT
-431 PFSVQKNITNL
+431 PFSVQKSITNL

-447 SRNEIIKFNNSLFKH
+447 SRNEIINFNNSLFKH

-467 NLNYHKKIFLQG
+467 KSNYHKKIFLQG
-479 SNQKQ
+479 SDQKH

-534 VRDNKQSSQV
+534 VRDNKQSSQI

-559 SLSINNSKKIEL
+559 SLSIDNSEKIEL

-579 VDNNNQEARAI
+579 DNNSNQEARAI
-590 LIGKFATLVQPKD
+590 LIGNFANLVKPKD

-609 ENLKNEF
+609 ENLNNEL

-624 IFSLYRAFEM
+624 IFSLYKAFEI

-640 DFFIKELNMDLS
+640 DFFIKELQMDLS
-652 NTDPYILFLREV
+652 NTDPYILFFREV

-676 KEFLIFWKKN
+676 KEFLVFWKQN
-686 NKKIKIPSSSSK
+686 STKIKIPSGSSK

-743 SKKILIPF
+743 SKNILIPF

-764 EYDIISSNEE
+764 EYDSISSNEE

-786 RAEDELHLISEY
+786 RAVDELHMISEY
-798 PKTKSINSHNQII
+798 PKIKSINSHNQII
-811 RAFLEDSGE
+811 RAFLEDSAR
-820 WKDDLDKFNWGK
+820 WKEDHNKYNWGK
-832 PVHKEKLKKNERTP
+832 PIHKEKSKKNEPTP
-846 CFKGYETRFFQP
+846 FFKGYETKYFQP
-858 TPDTKFL
+858 NPDKKFS
-865 NEKIVLKQSDE
+865 NEKIIFGNVFHDFMS
-876 ALKKYV
+876 
-882 DCCIVGAKAVN
+882 N
-893 SKYITWPFIE
+893 IE
-903 PEQRNLETYKL
+903 
-914 IPHKL
+914 
-919 NLIGKQV
+919 
-926 AQAGLGFAYHNHG
+926 F
-939 YEFKD
+939 
-944 YGGTHGFEIIL
+944 
-955 NETDPEYVKFQMD
+955 ETDYIKEKNELKLSRSVDKTIKNKVIKLSKSVIEHPDLKEYFSKSNLVYCEQEIFTESNKIIKPDRLVFLDSNRVVIIDYKTGEKSKKDQKQILKYQKTLENMGFKLEASLLVYVENTIDIVK
-968 LYWVMHAGKYTPKEL
+968 VK
-983 VAAHPGRYV
+983 
-992 MWHIKDMDK
+992 
-1001 ITRDYSELGNGSIN
+1001 
-1015 YHEVLPDPVASGLEF
+1015 
-1030 FYIEQGGNYSINSK
+1030 
-1044 ESAAISANYFKKELQ
+1044 
-1059 QYL
+1059 

>member
-1 MNNSFDFSSF
+1 LISKFDIINASAGSGKTFALTKRILTKILK
-11 SKQSPKGIFVIYI
+11 SKDENYFKR
-24 NSIIKCI
+24 
-31 KVTWIL
+31 IL
-37 LFLILKDFSEIQI
+37 ALTFTNRAADEMKSRILKNLKDFSESQI

-62 KELAFSSEQIII
+62 KELALSSDKIII

-100 HIVRS
+100 HIIRS

-114 DFRVVIDSEEILD
+114 DFRVVIEAEEILD

-140 VEISNL
+140 KEISSL
-146 VKDFS
+146 IKDFS

-177 NEISDVEQIEKSSL
+177 NEIVDVEQIEKSSL
-191 KEFKLLKDKIE
+191 KEFNVLKNRIE
-202 VKLNSL
+202 LRVNELSSELNSL
-208 NSELKALLI
+208 LI
-217 NIEKNISN
+217 KIEKNISN
-225 QDLEIAFSRNSFPKF
+225 QGMEIDFSRNSFPKF
-240 IKSVQN
+240 ITSVQN
-246 NSFKWSSIKS
+246 SSFKWSSMTS
-256 ISTLFEKNTLIN
+256 ISNLFEKNTLIN

-277 KLNIFVANLFEL
+277 KLNVFVANLFEL
-289 FLELKERLIKIKV
+289 FLELKERLVKIKV
-302 LNSFLY
+302 LDSFLY

-346 ANQPTPYL
+346 GNQHTPYL

-387 ALESFQE
+387 AIESFQE

-418 PKIFVSLLLNKKT
+418 PKIFASLLLNEKT
-431 PFSVQKNITNL
+431 PFSVQKSITNL

-447 SRNEIIKFNNSLFKH
+447 SRNEIINFNNSLFKH

-467 NLNYHKKIFLQG
+467 KSNYYKKIFLQG
-479 SNQKQ
+479 SNQKH

-534 VRDNKQSSQV
+534 VRDNKQSSQI

-551 NVSVLSQD
+551 NISVLSQD
-559 SLSINNSKKIEL
+559 SLSIDNSEKVEL

-579 VDNNNQEARAI
+579 DDNNNQEARAVI
-590 LIGKFATLVQPKD
+590 IGNFANLVKPKD

-609 ENLKNEF
+609 ENLNNEL

-624 IFSLYRAFEM
+624 IFSLYKAFEI

-640 DFFIKELNMDLS
+640 DFFIKELQMDSS

-676 KEFLIFWKKN
+676 KEFLVFWKQN
-686 NKKIKIPSSSSK
+686 RTKIKIPSGSSK

-731 KRNWLPVFEENL
+731 KRNWLPVFEENF

-751 NENFREYS
+751 NENFKEYS

-764 EYDIISSNEE
+764 EYDSISSNEE

-786 RAEDELHLISEY
+786 RAVDELHLISEY
-798 PKTKSINSHNQII
+798 PRLKSINSHNQII
-811 RAFLEDSGE
+811 RSFLENYAE
-820 WKDDLDKFNWGK
+820 WREDRNKFTWGK
-832 PVHKEKLKKNERTP
+832 PLTKDIVKKNDP
-846 CFKGYETRFFQP
+846 ASDAKGFETKYFQP
-858 TPDTKFL
+858 VPDTKFINDKMIFGNVFHEFMSHIEFENDYI
-865 NEKIVLKQSDE
+865 NEKNELNLSKLIDKNTKNRVIKISKSVIEHHDLKEYFSINNSVYCEQEIFTESNKIIKPDRLVFFDSNRVAVIDYKTGEKNKKDLKQILKYKKTLENMGKKVE
-876 ALKKYV
+876 A
-882 DCCIVGAKAVN
+882 
-893 SKYITWPFIE
+893 S
-903 PEQRNLETYKL
+903 
-914 IPHKL
+914 
-919 NLIGKQV
+919 
-926 AQAGLGFAYHNHG
+926 
-939 YEFKD
+939 
-944 YGGTHGFEIIL
+944 IL
-955 NETDPEYVKFQMD
+955 V
-968 LYWVMHAGKYTPKEL
+968 
-983 VAAHPGRYV
+983 
-992 MWHIKDMDK
+992 
-1001 ITRDYSELGNGSIN
+1001 
-1015 YHEVLPDPVASGLEF
+1015 
-1030 FYIEQGGNYSINSK
+1030 YIENSIEIVK
-1044 ESAAISANYFKKELQ
+1044 I
-1059 QYL
+1059 

>member
-1 MNNSFDFSSF
+1 MNSSFDIINASAGSGKTFALTKRILIKILK
-11 SKQSPKGIFVIYI
+11 SKDENYFKR
-24 NSIIKCI
+24 
-31 KVTWIL
+31 IL
-37 LFLILKDFSEIQI
+37 ALTFTNRAAAEMKSRVLNNLKDFSGTQI
-50 KDSPTEMFEQVK
+50 KDRPTEMFEQVK

-202 VKLNSL
+202 LKLNSL
-208 NSELKALLI
+208 SSELKALLI
-217 NIEKNISN
+217 NIDKNISN

-240 IKSVQN
+240 ITSVQN
-246 NSFKWSSIKS
+246 NSFKWSSVKS

-277 KLNIFVANLFEL
+277 KLNIFVTNLFEL

-513 TLSQIENCL
+513 TLSQIEKCL

-686 NKKIKIPSSSSK
+686 NTKIKIPSSSSK

-764 EYDIISSNEE
+764 EYDNISSNEE

-786 RAEDELHLISEY
+786 RSVDELHLISEY
-798 PKTKSINSHNQII
+798 PKTKTINSHNQII
-811 RAFLEDSGE
+811 RAFLEGSGE

-832 PVHKEKLKKNERTP
+832 PVHKEKTKKTERTP

-858 TPDTKFL
+858 IPDTKFL
-865 NEKIVLKQSDE
+865 NEKIVFGNVFHEFMSKIEFETDYIKEKNELMLSKSVDKSIKNKVIKLSKSVIDHPDLKEYFSKNNLVYCEQEIFTESNKIIKPDRLVFLDSNRVVIIDYKTGE
-876 ALKKYV
+876 KSTKDQKQIVKYQKTLKKM
-882 DCCIVGAKAVN
+882 G
-893 SKYITWPFIE
+893 
-903 PEQRNLETYKL
+903 YKL
-914 IPHKL
+914 EASVL
-919 NLIGKQV
+919 V
-926 AQAGLGFAYHNHG
+926 
-939 YEFKD
+939 
-944 YGGTHGFEIIL
+944 
-955 NETDPEYVKFQMD
+955 YV
-968 LYWVMHAGKYTPKEL
+968 E
-983 VAAHPGRYV
+983 
-992 MWHIKDMDK
+992 
-1001 ITRDYSELGNGSIN
+1001 NSIDI
-1015 YHEVLPDPVASGLEF
+1015 VKV
-1030 FYIEQGGNYSINSK
+1030 
-1044 ESAAISANYFKKELQ
+1044 
-1059 QYL
+1059 

>member
-1 MNNSFDFSSF
+1 LISKFDIINASAGSGKTFALTKRILTKILK
-11 SKQSPKGIFVIYI
+11 SKDENYFKR
-24 NSIIKCI
+24 
-31 KVTWIL
+31 IL
-37 LFLILKDFSEIQI
+37 ALTFTNRAADEMKSRILKNLKDFSESQI

-62 KELAFSSEQIII
+62 KELALSSDKIII

-100 HIVRS
+100 HIIRS

-114 DFRVVIDSEEILD
+114 DFRVVIEAEEILD

-140 VEISNL
+140 KEISSL
-146 VKDFS
+146 IKDFS

-177 NEISDVEQIEKSSL
+177 NEIVDVEQIEKSSL
-191 KEFKLLKDKIE
+191 KEFNVLKNRIE
-202 VKLNSL
+202 LRVNELSSELNSL
-208 NSELKALLI
+208 LI
-217 NIEKNISN
+217 KIEKNISN
-225 QDLEIAFSRNSFPKF
+225 QGMEIDFSRNSFPKF
-240 IKSVQN
+240 ITSVQN
-246 NSFKWSSIKS
+246 SSFKWSSMTS
-256 ISTLFEKNTLIN
+256 ISNLFEKNTLIN

-277 KLNIFVANLFEL
+277 KLNVFVANLFEL
-289 FLELKERLIKIKV
+289 FLELKERLVKIKV
-302 LNSFLY
+302 LDSFLY

-346 ANQPTPYL
+346 GNQHTPYL

-387 ALESFQE
+387 AIESFQE

-418 PKIFVSLLLNKKT
+418 PKIFASLLLNEKT
-431 PFSVQKNITNL
+431 PFSVQKSITNL

-447 SRNEIIKFNNSLFKH
+447 SRNEIINFNNSLFKH

-467 NLNYHKKIFLQG
+467 KSNYYKKIFLQG
-479 SNQKQ
+479 SDQKH

-534 VRDNKQSSQV
+534 VRDNKQSSQI

-551 NVSVLSQD
+551 NISVLSQD
-559 SLSINNSKKIEL
+559 SLSIDNSEKVEL

-579 VDNNNQEARAI
+579 DDNNNQEARAVI
-590 LIGKFATLVQPKD
+590 IGNFANLVKPKD

-609 ENLKNEF
+609 ENLNNEL

-624 IFSLYRAFEM
+624 IFSLYKAFEI

-640 DFFIKELNMDLS
+640 DFFIKELQMDSS

-676 KEFLIFWKKN
+676 KEFLVFWKQN
-686 NKKIKIPSSSSK
+686 STKIKIPSGSSK

-731 KRNWLPVFEENL
+731 KRNWLPVFEENF

-751 NENFREYS
+751 NENFKEYS

-764 EYDIISSNEE
+764 EYDSISSNEE

-786 RAEDELHLISEY
+786 RAVDELHLISEY
-798 PKTKSINSHNQII
+798 PRLKSINSHNQII
-811 RAFLEDSGE
+811 RSFLENYAE
-820 WKDDLDKFNWGK
+820 WREDRNKFTWGK
-832 PVHKEKLKKNERTP
+832 PLTKDIVKKNDP
-846 CFKGYETRFFQP
+846 ASDAKGFETKYFQP
-858 TPDTKFL
+858 VPDTKFINDKMIFGNVFHEFMSHIEFENDYI
-865 NEKIVLKQSDE
+865 NEKNELNLSKLIDKNTKNRVIKISKSVIEHHDLKEYFSINNSVYCEQEIFTESNKIIKPDRLVFFDSNRVAVIDYKTGEKNKKDLKQILKYKKTLENMGKKVE
-876 ALKKYV
+876 A
-882 DCCIVGAKAVN
+882 
-893 SKYITWPFIE
+893 S
-903 PEQRNLETYKL
+903 
-914 IPHKL
+914 
-919 NLIGKQV
+919 
-926 AQAGLGFAYHNHG
+926 
-939 YEFKD
+939 
-944 YGGTHGFEIIL
+944 IL
-955 NETDPEYVKFQMD
+955 V
-968 LYWVMHAGKYTPKEL
+968 
-983 VAAHPGRYV
+983 
-992 MWHIKDMDK
+992 
-1001 ITRDYSELGNGSIN
+1001 
-1015 YHEVLPDPVASGLEF
+1015 
-1030 FYIEQGGNYSINSK
+1030 YIENSIEIVK
-1044 ESAAISANYFKKELQ
+1044 I
-1059 QYL
+1059 

>member
-1 MNNSFDFSSF
+1 MNSKFDIINASAGSGKTFALTKRILTKILK
-11 SKQSPKGIFVIYI
+11 SKDENYFKR
-24 NSIIKCI
+24 
-31 KVTWIL
+31 IL
-37 LFLILKDFSEIQI
+37 ALTFTNRAAAEMKSRILKNLKDFSESQI
-50 KDSPTEMFEQVK
+50 KDSRTEMFEQVK
-62 KELAFSSEQIII
+62 KELALSSEKIII

-100 HIVRS
+100 HIIRA

-114 DFRVVIDSEEILD
+114 DFRVVIEAEEILD

-140 VEISNL
+140 KEIRSL
-146 VKDFS
+146 IKDFS

-191 KEFKLLKDKIE
+191 KEFKALKNSIE
-202 VKLNSL
+202 LRLNDLSIELNSL
-208 NSELKALLI
+208 LI
-217 NIEKNISN
+217 KIEKNISN
-225 QDLEIAFSRNSFPKF
+225 QGTEIAFSRNSFPKF
-240 IKSVQN
+240 ITSVQN
-246 NSFKWSSIKS
+246 RSFKWSSMKS

-277 KLNIFVANLFEL
+277 KLNVFVANLFEL
-289 FLELKERLIKIKV
+289 FLELKECLVKTKV

-346 ANQPTPYL
+346 GNQPTPYL

-418 PKIFVSLLLNKKT
+418 PKIFVSLLLNEKT
-431 PFSVQKNITNL
+431 PFSVQKSITNL

-447 SRNEIIKFNNSLFKH
+447 SRNEIINFNNSLFKH

-467 NLNYHKKIFLQG
+467 KSNYHKKIFLQG
-479 SNQKQ
+479 SDQKY

-534 VRDNKQSSQV
+534 VRDNKQSSQI

-559 SLSINNSKKIEL
+559 SLSIDNSEKIEL

-579 VDNNNQEARAI
+579 DNNRNQEARAI
-590 LIGKFATLVQPKD
+590 LIGNFANLVKPKD

-609 ENLKNEF
+609 ENLNNEL

-624 IFSLYRAFEM
+624 IFSLYKAFEI

-640 DFFIKELNMDLS
+640 DFFIKELQMDLS
-652 NTDPYILFLREV
+652 NTDPYILFFREV

-676 KEFLIFWKKN
+676 KEFLVFWKKN
-686 NKKIKIPSSSSK
+686 STKIKIPSGSSK

-743 SKKILIPF
+743 SKNILIPF

-764 EYDIISSNEE
+764 EYDSISSNEE

-786 RAEDELHLISEY
+786 RAVDELHMISEY
-798 PKTKSINSHNQII
+798 PKIKSINSHNQII
-811 RAFLEDSGE
+811 RAFLEDSAR
-820 WKDDLDKFNWGK
+820 WKEDHNKYNWGK
-832 PVHKEKLKKNERTP
+832 PIHKEKSKKNEPTP
-846 CFKGYETRFFQP
+846 FFKGYETKYFQP
-858 TPDTKFL
+858 NPDKKFS
-865 NEKIVLKQSDE
+865 NEKIIFGNVFHDFMSNIEFETDYIKEKNELKLSRS
-876 ALKKYV
+876 V
-882 DCCIVGAKAVN
+882 DKTIKNKVIKL
-893 SKYITWPFIE
+893 SKSVIE
-903 PEQRNLETYKL
+903 HP
-914 IPHKL
+914 
-919 NLIGKQV
+919 
-926 AQAGLGFAYHNHG
+926 
-939 YEFKD
+939 D
-944 YGGTHGFEIIL
+944 L
-955 NETDPEYVKFQMD
+955 NEYFSKSNLVYCEQEIFTESNKIIKPDRLVFLDSNRVVIIDYKTGEKSKKDQKQILKYQKTLENMGFKLEASLLVYVENTIDIVK
-968 LYWVMHAGKYTPKEL
+968 VK
-983 VAAHPGRYV
+983 
-992 MWHIKDMDK
+992 
-1001 ITRDYSELGNGSIN
+1001 
-1015 YHEVLPDPVASGLEF
+1015 
-1030 FYIEQGGNYSINSK
+1030 
-1044 ESAAISANYFKKELQ
+1044 
-1059 QYL
+1059 

>member
-1 MNNSFDFSSF
+1 MNSKFDIINASAGSGKTFALTKRILTKILK
-11 SKQSPKGIFVIYI
+11 SKDENYFKR
-24 NSIIKCI
+24 
-31 KVTWIL
+31 IL
-37 LFLILKDFSEIQI
+37 ALTFTNRAAAEMKSRVLKNLKDFSESQI

-62 KELAFSSEQIII
+62 KELALSSEKITI

-100 HIVRS
+100 HIIRT

-114 DFRVVIDSEEILD
+114 DFRVVIEAEEILD

-140 VEISNL
+140 KEISSL
-146 VKDFS
+146 IKDFS

-177 NEISDVEQIEKSSL
+177 NEIIDVEQIEKSSL
-191 KEFKLLKDKIE
+191 KEFKALKNNIE
-202 VKLNSL
+202 LRLNDLSIELNSL
-208 NSELKALLI
+208 LI
-217 NIEKNISN
+217 KIEKNISN
-225 QDLEIAFSRNSFPKF
+225 QGTEIAFSRNSFPKF
-240 IKSVQN
+240 ITSVQN
-246 NSFKWSSIKS
+246 RSFKWSSMKS

-277 KLNIFVANLFEL
+277 KLNVFVANLFEL
-289 FLELKERLIKIKV
+289 FLELKECLVKTKV

-346 ANQPTPYL
+346 GNQPTPYL

-394 NENQGSLFL
+394 NENQSSLFL

-418 PKIFVSLLLNKKT
+418 PKIFVSLLLNEKT
-431 PFSVQKNITNL
+431 PFSVQKSITNL

-447 SRNEIIKFNNSLFKH
+447 SRNEIINFNNSLFKH

-467 NLNYHKKIFLQG
+467 KSNYHKKIFLQG
-479 SNQKQ
+479 SDQKH

-534 VRDNKQSSQV
+534 VRDNKQSSQI

-559 SLSINNSKKIEL
+559 SLSIDNSEKIEL

-579 VDNNNQEARAI
+579 DNNSNQEARAI
-590 LIGKFATLVQPKD
+590 LIGNFANLVKPKD

-609 ENLKNEF
+609 ENLNNEL

-624 IFSLYRAFEM
+624 IFSLYKAFEI

-640 DFFIKELNMDLS
+640 DFFIKELQMDLS
-652 NTDPYILFLREV
+652 NTDPYILFFREV

-676 KEFLIFWKKN
+676 KEFLVFWKQN
-686 NKKIKIPSSSSK
+686 STKIKIPSGSSK

-743 SKKILIPF
+743 SKNILIPF

-764 EYDIISSNEE
+764 EYDSISSNEE

-786 RAEDELHLISEY
+786 RAEDELHMISEY
-798 PKTKSINSHNQII
+798 PKIKSMNSHNQII
-811 RAFLEDSGE
+811 RAFLEDSAR
-820 WKDDLDKFNWGK
+820 WKEDHNKYNWGK
-832 PVHKEKLKKNERTP
+832 PIHKEKSKKNEPTP
-846 CFKGYETRFFQP
+846 FFKGYETKYFQP
-858 TPDTKFL
+858 NPDKKFS
-865 NEKIVLKQSDE
+865 NEKIIFGNVFHDFMS
-876 ALKKYV
+876 
-882 DCCIVGAKAVN
+882 N
-893 SKYITWPFIE
+893 IE
-903 PEQRNLETYKL
+903 
-914 IPHKL
+914 
-919 NLIGKQV
+919 
-926 AQAGLGFAYHNHG
+926 F
-939 YEFKD
+939 
-944 YGGTHGFEIIL
+944 
-955 NETDPEYVKFQMD
+955 ETDYIKEKNELKLSRSVDKTIKNKVIKLSKSVIEHPDLKEYFSKSNLVYCEQEIFTESNKIIKPDRLVFLDSNRVVIIDYKTGEKSKKDQKQILKYQKTLENMGFKLEASLLVYVENTIDIVK
-968 LYWVMHAGKYTPKEL
+968 VK
-983 VAAHPGRYV
+983 
-992 MWHIKDMDK
+992 
-1001 ITRDYSELGNGSIN
+1001 
-1015 YHEVLPDPVASGLEF
+1015 
-1030 FYIEQGGNYSINSK
+1030 
-1044 ESAAISANYFKKELQ
+1044 
-1059 QYL
+1059 